1 MKKRMV
7 IDIMNLYEYKEILE
21 NINIIVIFSIP
32 IISLILYTLNQ
43 RKVMLLE
50 FAIYIGELFIY
61 LYLNRYIIIGNI
73 NLISM
78 ILILKFIIILTIKEK
93 LKINNFLYKFILILG
108 LLYIWNIKV
117 EYSILI
123 NIILNII
130 LLKYSIIDCI
140 KVFNKELLD
149 NKHDLNEKKL
159 YIKEV
164 KKKIKSEKELQKN
177 YKDEIL
183 GVSNKIGKSIEESDI
198 PIFILD
204 INKEF
209 IYSNESFNQ
218 QMEDYKEDRIDIS
231 KYLQFKFPKYKN
243 LIDEIK
249 KVATESRGS
258 LNIKSYDGKIYR
270 LGCTTDTIDERP
282 VIICILKDITQTT
295 LIQNKL
301 EESENMYK
309 NLMDV
314 LNEGVIIH
322 DDKNIKYI
330 NDKGLEIL
338 DINISEKEIYI
349 EDIKNTVSKKFKER
363 FLSNIQLVISEKEE
377 KVINKIELINGR
389 IVELVTTNIK
399 LNEEDLLISIV
410 IDITELENTIMNIE
424 QSEKTYKLLLQTLPE
439 GIVIVNPTTNKHIYR
454 NEASIRM
461 LKTIG
466 LDKLNESIKTYLKE
480 ENYGEFRRFTVD
492 KLNNIDISI
501 AIVKREEEGTLIVV
515 FRMLDCE
522 FKTIQLEKELN
533 RIKEKNKF
541 KTEFLSNVAYDIKKP
556 INTIFEANNNLIES
570 KGKYK
575 SENINNH
582 TRLVK
587 QNCYRLIKLLNNVE
601 YVSRIDNGTCTLELR
616 KCDIV
621 KLLENIVKISRAY
634 TDKKGIDISF
644 KSDVNKKILVLD
656 TDKVE
661 KIILSILSNAI
672 KFTDTGGKIDINLYI
687 ENEQVCISIKD
698 TGIGIPKDK
707 TEIIFEN
714 FEQLDTTLSRGC
726 EGTGMGLSVVKKLAN
741 LNNIK
746 IDVESELNKGSEFKI
761 ILPNNILSKNIKLQ
775 DKFTQNEKIEIEFSD
790 IYLNL
795 TS

>member
-1 MKKRMV
+1 
-7 IDIMNLYEYKEILE
+7 MNLYKYKEILE

-32 IISLILYTLNQ
+32 IISLILYTLNK
-43 RKVMLLE
+43 RKVMILE
-50 FAIYIGELFIY
+50 NLIYIGEFFIY
-61 LYLNRYIIIGNI
+61 LYLNSYIIIGNI

-78 ILILKFIIILTIKEK
+78 ILILKFVIILTLKEK

-108 LLYIWNIKV
+108 LLYVCNIKV

-130 LLKYSIIDCI
+130 ILKCSIIDCI
-140 KVFNKELLD
+140 KLFNKELLD
-149 NKHDLNEKKL
+149 NRHDLNQKKS

-183 GVSNKIGKSIEESDI
+183 GVSNKISQSIEESDI

-204 INKEF
+204 INKKF
-209 IYSNESFNQ
+209 IYSNEAFNMLIQ
-218 QMEDYKEDRIDIS
+218 DYKNKENRIDIS

-243 LIDEIK
+243 LMDEIK
-249 KVATESRGS
+249 KIATEARGN

-270 LGCTTDTIDERP
+270 LECITDIIDERP
-282 VIICILKDITQTT
+282 VIVCILKDITQTT

-322 DDKNIKYI
+322 DNKNIKYI

-338 DINISEKEIYI
+338 DINIGKKEIFI
-349 EDIKNTVSKKFKER
+349 EDIKNIVSKKFREK
-363 FLSNIQLVISEKEE
+363 FLSNIQLVISRKEE

-399 LNEEDLLISIV
+399 LNDEDLLISIV

-439 GIVIVNPTTNKHIYR
+439 GIVIVNPTTKKHIYR

-466 LDKLNESIKTYLKE
+466 LEKLNESIKTYLKE
-480 ENYGEFRRFTVD
+480 ENYGNFRRFTID
-492 KLNNIDISI
+492 KLNNVDISL
-501 AIVKREEEGTLIVV
+501 AIVKREEEGSLIVV

-522 FKTIQLEKELN
+522 FKSIQLEKELN

-556 INTIFEANNNLIES
+556 INKIFETNNNLIEN
-570 KGKYK
+570 KGKYN

-587 QNCYRLIKLLNNVE
+587 QNCYRLIRLLNNIE

-621 KLLENIVKISRAY
+621 KLLENIVKISKTY

-644 KSDVNKKILVLD
+644 KSEVNKKILSLD
-656 TDKVE
+656 IDKVE
-661 KIILSILSNAI
+661 KIILNILSNAI
-672 KFTDTGGKIDINLYI
+672 KFTDTGGKIDINLYM

-707 TEIIFEN
+707 TEVIFEN

-746 IDVESELNKGSEFKI
+746 INVESELNKGSEFI
-761 ILPNNILSKNIKLQ
+761 ITLPNNIVSKNIKLQ
-775 DKFTQNEKIEIEFSD
+775 DKFAQDEKIDIEFSD

>member
-1 MKKRMV
+1 MV
-7 IDIMNLYEYKEILE
+7 INIMNLYKYKEILE

-32 IISLILYTLNQ
+32 IISLILYTLNK
-43 RKVMLLE
+43 RKVMILE
-50 FAIYIGELFIY
+50 NLIYIGEFFIY
-61 LYLNRYIIIGNI
+61 LYLNSYIIIGNI

-78 ILILKFIIILTIKEK
+78 ILILKFVIILTLKEK

-108 LLYIWNIKV
+108 LLYVCNIKV

-130 LLKYSIIDCI
+130 ILKCSIIDCI
-140 KVFNKELLD
+140 KLFNKELLD
-149 NKHDLNEKKL
+149 NRHDLNQKKS

-183 GVSNKIGKSIEESDI
+183 GVSNKISKSIEESDI

-204 INKEF
+204 INKKF
-209 IYSNESFNQ
+209 IYSNEAFNMLIQ
-218 QMEDYKEDRIDIS
+218 DYKNKENRIDIS

-243 LIDEIK
+243 LMDEIK
-249 KVATESRGS
+249 KIVTEARGN

-270 LGCTTDTIDERP
+270 LECITDIIDERL
-282 VIICILKDITQTT
+282 VIVCILKDITQTT

-322 DDKNIKYI
+322 DNKNIKYI

-338 DINISEKEIYI
+338 DINISKKEIFI
-349 EDIKNTVSKKFKER
+349 EDIKNIVSKKFREK
-363 FLSNIQLVISEKEE
+363 FLSNIQLVISRKEE

-399 LNEEDLLISIV
+399 LNAEDLLISIV

-439 GIVIVNPTTNKHIYR
+439 GIVIVNPTTKKHIYR

-466 LDKLNESIKTYLKE
+466 LEKLNESIKTYLKE
-480 ENYGEFRRFTVD
+480 ENYGNFRRFTID
-492 KLNNIDISI
+492 KLNNVDISL
-501 AIVKREEEGTLIVV
+501 AIVKREEEGSLIVV

-522 FKTIQLEKELN
+522 FKSIQLEKELN

-556 INTIFEANNNLIES
+556 INKIFETNNNLIEN
-570 KGKYK
+570 KGKYN

-587 QNCYRLIKLLNNVE
+587 QNCYRLIRLLNNIE

-621 KLLENIVKISRAY
+621 KLLENIVKISKTY

-644 KSDVNKKILVLD
+644 KSEVNKKILSLD
-656 TDKVE
+656 IDKVE
-661 KIILSILSNAI
+661 KIILNILSNAI
-672 KFTDTGGKIDINLYI
+672 KFTDTGGRIDINLYM

-707 TEIIFEN
+707 TEVIFEN

-726 EGTGMGLSVVKKLAN
+726 EGTGMGLSVVQKLAN

-746 IDVESELNKGSEFKI
+746 INVESELNKGSEFI
-761 ILPNNILSKNIKLQ
+761 ITLPNNIVSKNIKLQ
-775 DKFTQNEKIEIEFSD
+775 DKFAQDEKIDIEFSD

>member
-1 MKKRMV
+1 MV
-7 IDIMNLYEYKEILE
+7 INIMNLYKYKEILE

-32 IISLILYTLNQ
+32 IISLILYTLNK
-43 RKVMLLE
+43 RKVMILE
-50 FAIYIGELFIY
+50 NLIYIGEFFIY
-61 LYLNRYIIIGNI
+61 LYLNSYIIIGNI

-78 ILILKFIIILTIKEK
+78 ILILKFVIILTLKEK

-108 LLYIWNIKV
+108 LLYVCNIKV

-130 LLKYSIIDCI
+130 ILKCSIIGCI
-140 KVFNKELLD
+140 KLFNKELLD
-149 NKHDLNEKKL
+149 NRHDLNQKKS

-183 GVSNKIGKSIEESDI
+183 GVSNKISKSIEESDI

-204 INKEF
+204 INKKF
-209 IYSNESFNQ
+209 IYSNEAFNMLIQ
-218 QMEDYKEDRIDIS
+218 DYKNKENRIDIS

-243 LIDEIK
+243 LMDEIK
-249 KVATESRGS
+249 KIVTEARGN

-270 LGCTTDTIDERP
+270 LECITDIIDERL
-282 VIICILKDITQTT
+282 VIVCILKDITQTT

-322 DDKNIKYI
+322 DNKNIKYI
-330 NDKGLEIL
+330 NDINEIL
-338 DINISEKEIYI
+338 DINISKKEIFI
-349 EDIKNTVSKKFKER
+349 EDIKNIVSKKFREK
-363 FLSNIQLVISEKEE
+363 FLSNIQLVISRKEE

-399 LNEEDLLISIV
+399 LNAEDLLISIV

-439 GIVIVNPTTNKHIYR
+439 GIVIVNPTTKKHIYR

-466 LDKLNESIKTYLKE
+466 LEKLNESIKTYLKE
-480 ENYGEFRRFTVD
+480 ENYGNFRRFTID
-492 KLNNIDISI
+492 KLNNVDISL
-501 AIVKREEEGTLIVV
+501 AIVKREEEGSLIVV

-522 FKTIQLEKELN
+522 FKSIQLEKELN

-556 INTIFEANNNLIES
+556 INKIFETNNNLIEN
-570 KGKYK
+570 KGKYN

-587 QNCYRLIKLLNNVE
+587 QNCYRLIRLLNNIE

-621 KLLENIVKISRAY
+621 KLLENIVKISKTY

-644 KSDVNKKILVLD
+644 KSEVNKKILSLD
-656 TDKVE
+656 IDKVE
-661 KIILSILSNAI
+661 KIILNILSNAI
-672 KFTDTGGKIDINLYI
+672 KFTDTGGRIDINLYM

-707 TEIIFEN
+707 TEVIFEN

-746 IDVESELNKGSEFKI
+746 INVESELNKGSEFI
-761 ILPNNILSKNIKLQ
+761 ITLPNNIVSKNIKLQ
-775 DKFTQNEKIEIEFSD
+775 DKFAQDEKIDIEFSD

>member
-1 MKKRMV
+1 MV
-7 IDIMNLYEYKEILE
+7 INIMNLYKYKEILE

-32 IISLILYTLNQ
+32 IISLILYTLNK
-43 RKVMLLE
+43 RKVMILE
-50 FAIYIGELFIY
+50 NLIYIGEFFIY
-61 LYLNRYIIIGNI
+61 LYLNSYIIIGNI

-78 ILILKFIIILTIKEK
+78 ILILKFVIILTLKEK

-108 LLYIWNIKV
+108 LLYVCNIKV

-130 LLKYSIIDCI
+130 ILKCSIIDCI
-140 KVFNKELLD
+140 KLFNKELLD
-149 NKHDLNEKKL
+149 NRHDLNQKKS

-183 GVSNKIGKSIEESDI
+183 GVSNKISKSIEESDI

-204 INKEF
+204 INKKF
-209 IYSNESFNQ
+209 IYSNEAFNMLIQ
-218 QMEDYKEDRIDIS
+218 DYKNKENRIDIS

-243 LIDEIK
+243 LMDEIK
-249 KVATESRGS
+249 KIVTEARGN

-270 LGCTTDTIDERP
+270 LECITDIIDERL
-282 VIICILKDITQTT
+282 VIVCILKDITQTT

-322 DDKNIKYI
+322 DNKNIKYI

-338 DINISEKEIYI
+338 DINISKKEIFI
-349 EDIKNTVSKKFKER
+349 EDIKNIVSKKFREK
-363 FLSNIQLVISEKEE
+363 FLSNIQLVISRKEE

-399 LNEEDLLISIV
+399 LNAEDLLISIV

-439 GIVIVNPTTNKHIYR
+439 GIVIVNPTTKKHIYR

-466 LDKLNESIKTYLKE
+466 LEKLNESIKTYLKE
-480 ENYGEFRRFTVD
+480 ENYGNFRRFTID
-492 KLNNIDISI
+492 KLNNVDISL
-501 AIVKREEEGTLIVV
+501 AIVKREEEGSLIVV

-522 FKTIQLEKELN
+522 FKSIQLEKELN

-556 INTIFEANNNLIES
+556 INKIFETNNNLIEN
-570 KGKYK
+570 KGKYN

-587 QNCYRLIKLLNNVE
+587 QNCYRLIRLLNNIE

-621 KLLENIVKISRAY
+621 KLLENIVKISKTY

-644 KSDVNKKILVLD
+644 KSEVNKKILSLD
-656 TDKVE
+656 IDKVE
-661 KIILSILSNAI
+661 KIILNILSNAI
-672 KFTDTGGKIDINLYI
+672 KFTDTGGRIDINLYM

-707 TEIIFEN
+707 TEVIFEN

-746 IDVESELNKGSEFKI
+746 INVESELNKGSEFI
-761 ILPNNILSKNIKLQ
+761 ITLPNNIVSKNIKLQ
-775 DKFTQNEKIEIEFSD
+775 DKFAQDEKIDIEFSD

>member
-1 MKKRMV
+1 
-7 IDIMNLYEYKEILE
+7 MNLYKYKEILE

-32 IISLILYTLNQ
+32 IISLILYTLNK
-43 RKVMLLE
+43 RKVMILE
-50 FAIYIGELFIY
+50 NLIYIGEFFIY
-61 LYLNRYIIIGNI
+61 LYLNSYIIIGNI

-78 ILILKFIIILTIKEK
+78 ILILKFVIILTLKEK
-93 LKINNFLYKFILILG
+93 LKINNFLYKIILILG
-108 LLYIWNIKV
+108 LLYVCNIKV

-130 LLKYSIIDCI
+130 ILKCSIIDCI
-140 KVFNKELLD
+140 KLFNKELLD
-149 NKHDLNEKKL
+149 NRHDLNQKKS

-183 GVSNKIGKSIEESDI
+183 GVSNKISKSIEESDI

-204 INKEF
+204 INKKF
-209 IYSNESFNQ
+209 IYSNEAFNMLIQ
-218 QMEDYKEDRIDIS
+218 DYKNKENRIDIS

-243 LIDEIK
+243 LMDEIK
-249 KVATESRGS
+249 KIATEARGN

-270 LGCTTDTIDERP
+270 LECITDIIDERP
-282 VIICILKDITQTT
+282 VIVCILKDITQTT

-322 DDKNIKYI
+322 DNKNIKYI

-338 DINISEKEIYI
+338 DINIGKKEIFI
-349 EDIKNTVSKKFKER
+349 EDIKNIVSKKFREK
-363 FLSNIQLVISEKEE
+363 FLSNIQLVISRKEE

-399 LNEEDLLISIV
+399 LNDEDLLISIV

-439 GIVIVNPTTNKHIYR
+439 GIVIVNPTTKKHIYR

-466 LDKLNESIKTYLKE
+466 LEKLNESIKTYLKE
-480 ENYGEFRRFTVD
+480 ENYGNFRRFTID
-492 KLNNIDISI
+492 KLNNVDISL
-501 AIVKREEEGTLIVV
+501 AIVKREEEGSLIVV

-522 FKTIQLEKELN
+522 FKSTQLEKELN

-556 INTIFEANNNLIES
+556 INKIFETNNNLIEN
-570 KGKYK
+570 KGKYN

-587 QNCYRLIKLLNNVE
+587 QNCYRLIRLLSNVE

-621 KLLENIVKISRAY
+621 KLVENIVKISKTY

-644 KSDVNKKILVLD
+644 KSEVNKKILSLD
-656 TDKVE
+656 IDKVE
-661 KIILSILSNAI
+661 KIILNILSNAI
-672 KFTDTGGKIDINLYI
+672 KFTDTGGKIDINLYMH
-687 ENEQVCISIKD
+687 NEQVCIYIKD

-707 TEIIFEN
+707 TEVIFEN

-746 IDVESELNKGSEFKI
+746 INVESELNKGSEFI
-761 ILPNNILSKNIKLQ
+761 ITLPNNIVSKNIKLQ
-775 DKFTQNEKIEIEFSD
+775 DKFAQDEKIDIEFSD

>member
-1 MKKRMV
+1 
-7 IDIMNLYEYKEILE
+7 MNLYKYKEILE

-32 IISLILYTLNQ
+32 IISLILYTLNK
-43 RKVMLLE
+43 RKVMILE
-50 FAIYIGELFIY
+50 NLIYIGEFFIY
-61 LYLNRYIIIGNI
+61 LYLNSYIIIGNI

-78 ILILKFIIILTIKEK
+78 ILILKFVIILTLKEK

-108 LLYIWNIKV
+108 LLYVCNIKV

-130 LLKYSIIDCI
+130 ILKCSIIDCI
-140 KVFNKELLD
+140 KLFNKELLD
-149 NKHDLNEKKL
+149 NRHDLNQKKS

-183 GVSNKIGKSIEESDI
+183 GVSNKISKSIEESDI

-204 INKEF
+204 INKKF
-209 IYSNESFNQ
+209 IYSNEAFNMLIQ
-218 QMEDYKEDRIDIS
+218 DYKNKENRIDIS

-243 LIDEIK
+243 LMDEIK
-249 KVATESRGS
+249 KIVTEARGN

-270 LGCTTDTIDERP
+270 LECITDIIDERL
-282 VIICILKDITQTT
+282 VIVCILKDITQTT

-322 DDKNIKYI
+322 DNKNIKYI

-338 DINISEKEIYI
+338 DINISKKEIFI
-349 EDIKNTVSKKFKER
+349 EDIKNIVSKKFREK
-363 FLSNIQLVISEKEE
+363 FLSNIQLVISRKEE

-399 LNEEDLLISIV
+399 LNAEDLLISIV

-439 GIVIVNPTTNKHIYR
+439 GIVIVNPTTKKHIYR

-466 LDKLNESIKTYLKE
+466 LEKLNESIKTYLKE
-480 ENYGEFRRFTVD
+480 ENYGNFRRFTID
-492 KLNNIDISI
+492 KLNNVDISL
-501 AIVKREEEGTLIVV
+501 AIVKREEEGSLIVV

-522 FKTIQLEKELN
+522 FKSIQLEKELN

-556 INTIFEANNNLIES
+556 INKIFETNNNLIEN
-570 KGKYK
+570 KGKYN

-587 QNCYRLIKLLNNVE
+587 QNCYRLIRLLNNIE

-621 KLLENIVKISRAY
+621 KLLENIVKISKTY

-644 KSDVNKKILVLD
+644 KSEVNKKILSLD
-656 TDKVE
+656 IDKVE
-661 KIILSILSNAI
+661 KIILNILSNAI
-672 KFTDTGGKIDINLYI
+672 KFTDTDGRIDINLYM

-707 TEIIFEN
+707 TEVIFEN

-746 IDVESELNKGSEFKI
+746 INVESELNKGSEFI
-761 ILPNNILSKNIKLQ
+761 ITLPNNIVSKNIKLQ
-775 DKFTQNEKIEIEFSD
+775 DKFAQDEKIDIEFSD

>member
-1 MKKRMV
+1 
-7 IDIMNLYEYKEILE
+7 MNLYKYKEILE

-32 IISLILYTLNQ
+32 IISLILYTLNK
-43 RKVMLLE
+43 RKVMILE
-50 FAIYIGELFIY
+50 NLIYIGEFFIY
-61 LYLNRYIIIGNI
+61 LYLNSYIIIGNI

-78 ILILKFIIILTIKEK
+78 ILILKFVIILTLKEK

-108 LLYIWNIKV
+108 LLYVCNIKV

-130 LLKYSIIDCI
+130 ILKCSIIDCI
-140 KVFNKELLD
+140 KLFNKELLD
-149 NKHDLNEKKL
+149 NRHDLNKKKS

-183 GVSNKIGKSIEESDI
+183 GVSNKISKSIEESDI

-204 INKEF
+204 INKKF
-209 IYSNESFNQ
+209 IYSNEAFNMLIQ
-218 QMEDYKEDRIDIS
+218 DYKNKENRIDIS

-243 LIDEIK
+243 LMDEIK
-249 KVATESRGS
+249 KIATEARGN

-270 LGCTTDTIDERP
+270 LECITDIIDERP
-282 VIICILKDITQTT
+282 VIVCILKDITQTT

-322 DDKNIKYI
+322 DNKNIKYI

-338 DINISEKEIYI
+338 DINIGKKEIFI
-349 EDIKNTVSKKFKER
+349 EDIKNIVSKKFREK
-363 FLSNIQLVISEKEE
+363 FLSNIQLVISRKEE

-399 LNEEDLLISIV
+399 LNDEDLLISIV

-439 GIVIVNPTTNKHIYR
+439 GIVIVNPTTKKHIYR

-466 LDKLNESIKTYLKE
+466 LEKLNESIKTYLKE
-480 ENYGEFRRFTVD
+480 ENYGNFRRFTID
-492 KLNNIDISI
+492 KLNNVDISL
-501 AIVKREEEGTLIVV
+501 AIVKREEEGSLIVV

-522 FKTIQLEKELN
+522 FKSIQLEKELN

-556 INTIFEANNNLIES
+556 INKIFETNNNLIEN
-570 KGKYK
+570 KGKYN

-587 QNCYRLIKLLNNVE
+587 QNCYRLIRLLNNIE

-621 KLLENIVKISRAY
+621 KLLENIVKISKTY

-644 KSDVNKKILVLD
+644 KSEVNKKILSLD
-656 TDKVE
+656 IDKVE
-661 KIILSILSNAI
+661 KIILNILSNAI
-672 KFTDTGGKIDINLYI
+672 KFTDTGGRIDINLYM

-707 TEIIFEN
+707 TEVIFEN

-746 IDVESELNKGSEFKI
+746 INVESELNKGSEFI
-761 ILPNNILSKNIKLQ
+761 ITLPNNIVSKNIKLQ
-775 DKFTQNEKIEIEFSD
+775 DKFAQDEKIDIEFSD

>member
-1 MKKRMV
+1 
-7 IDIMNLYEYKEILE
+7 MNLYKYKEMLE

-32 IISLILYTLNQ
+32 IISLILYTLNK
-43 RKVMLLE
+43 RKVMILE
-50 FAIYIGELFIY
+50 NLIYIGEFFIY
-61 LYLNRYIIIGNI
+61 LYLNSYIIIGNI
-73 NLISM
+73 NLISV
-78 ILILKFIIILTIKEK
+78 ILILKFVIILTLKEK

-108 LLYIWNIKV
+108 LLYICNIKV

-130 LLKYSIIDCI
+130 ILKCSIIDCI
-140 KVFNKELLD
+140 KLFNKELLD
-149 NKHDLNEKKL
+149 NRHDLNQKKS

-183 GVSNKIGKSIEESDI
+183 GVSNKISKSIEESDI

-204 INKEF
+204 INKKF
-209 IYSNESFNQ
+209 IYSNEAFNMLIQ
-218 QMEDYKEDRIDIS
+218 DYKNKENRIDIS

-243 LIDEIK
+243 LMDEIK
-249 KVATESRGS
+249 KIATEARGN

-270 LGCTTDTIDERP
+270 LECITDIIDERP
-282 VIICILKDITQTT
+282 VIVCILKDITQTT

-322 DDKNIKYI
+322 DNKNIKYI

-338 DINISEKEIYI
+338 DINIGKKEIFI
-349 EDIKNTVSKKFKER
+349 EDIKNIVSKKFREK
-363 FLSNIQLVISEKEE
+363 FLSNIQLVISRKEE

-399 LNEEDLLISIV
+399 LNDEDLLISIV

-439 GIVIVNPTTNKHIYR
+439 GIVIVNPTTKKHIYR

-466 LDKLNESIKTYLKE
+466 LEKLNESIKTYLKE
-480 ENYGEFRRFTVD
+480 ENYGNFRRFTID
-492 KLNNIDISI
+492 KLNNVDISL
-501 AIVKREEEGTLIVV
+501 AIVKREEEGSLIVV

-522 FKTIQLEKELN
+522 FKSIQLEKELN

-556 INTIFEANNNLIES
+556 INKIFETNNNLIEN
-570 KGKYK
+570 KGKYN

-587 QNCYRLIKLLNNVE
+587 QNCYRLIRLLSNVE

-621 KLLENIVKISRAY
+621 KLVENIVKISKTY

-644 KSDVNKKILVLD
+644 KSEVNKKILSLYI
-656 TDKVE
+656 DKVE
-661 KIILSILSNAI
+661 KIILNILSNAI
-672 KFTDTGGKIDINLYI
+672 KFTDTGGKIDINLYMQ
-687 ENEQVCISIKD
+687 NEQVCISIKD

-707 TEIIFEN
+707 TEVIFEN

-746 IDVESELNKGSEFKI
+746 INVESELNKGSEFI
-761 ILPNNILSKNIKLQ
+761 ITLPNNIVSKNIKLQ
-775 DKFTQNEKIEIEFSD
+775 DKFAQDEKIDIEFSD

>member
-1 MKKRMV
+1 MV
-7 IDIMNLYEYKEILE
+7 INIMNLYKYKEILE

-32 IISLILYTLNQ
+32 IISLILYTLNK
-43 RKVMLLE
+43 RKVMILE
-50 FAIYIGELFIY
+50 NLIYIGEFFIY
-61 LYLNRYIIIGNI
+61 LYLNSYIIIGNI
-73 NLISM
+73 NLISV
-78 ILILKFIIILTIKEK
+78 ILILKFVIILTLKEK

-108 LLYIWNIKV
+108 LLYVCNIKV

-130 LLKYSIIDCI
+130 ILKCSIIDCI
-140 KVFNKELLD
+140 KLFNKELLD
-149 NKHDLNEKKL
+149 NRHDLNQKKS

-183 GVSNKIGKSIEESDI
+183 GVSNKISKSIEESDI

-204 INKEF
+204 INKKF
-209 IYSNESFNQ
+209 IYSNEAFNMLIQ
-218 QMEDYKEDRIDIS
+218 DYKNKENRIDIS

-243 LIDEIK
+243 LMDEIK
-249 KVATESRGS
+249 KIATEARGN

-270 LGCTTDTIDERP
+270 LECITDIIDERL
-282 VIICILKDITQTT
+282 VIVCILKDITQTT

-322 DDKNIKYI
+322 DNKNIKYI
-330 NDKGLEIL
+330 NDKGLGIL
-338 DINISEKEIYI
+338 DINISKKEIFI
-349 EDIKNTVSKKFKER
+349 EDIKNIVSKKFREK
-363 FLSNIQLVISEKEE
+363 FLSNIQLVISRKEE

-399 LNEEDLLISIV
+399 LNAEDLLISIV

-439 GIVIVNPTTNKHIYR
+439 GIVIVNPTTKKHIYR

-466 LDKLNESIKTYLKE
+466 LEKLNESIKTYLKE
-480 ENYGEFRRFTVD
+480 ENYGNFRRFTID
-492 KLNNIDISI
+492 KLNNVDISL
-501 AIVKREEEGTLIVV
+501 AIVKREEEGSLIVV

-522 FKTIQLEKELN
+522 FKSIQLEKELN

-556 INTIFEANNNLIES
+556 INKIFETNNNLIEN
-570 KGKYK
+570 KGKYN

-587 QNCYRLIKLLNNVE
+587 QNCYRLIRLLNNIE

-621 KLLENIVKISRAY
+621 KLLENIVKISKTY

-644 KSDVNKKILVLD
+644 KSEVNKKILSLD
-656 TDKVE
+656 IDKVE
-661 KIILSILSNAI
+661 KIILNILSNAI
-672 KFTDTGGKIDINLYI
+672 KFTDTGGRIDINLYM

-707 TEIIFEN
+707 TEVIFEN

-746 IDVESELNKGSEFKI
+746 INVESELNKGSEFI
-761 ILPNNILSKNIKLQ
+761 ITLPNNIVSKNIKLQ
-775 DKFTQNEKIEIEFSD
+775 DKFAQDEKIDIEFSD

>member
-1 MKKRMV
+1 MV
-7 IDIMNLYEYKEILE
+7 INIMNLYKYKEILE

-32 IISLILYTLNQ
+32 IISLILYTLNK
-43 RKVMLLE
+43 RKVMILE
-50 FAIYIGELFIY
+50 NLIYIGEFFIY
-61 LYLNRYIIIGNI
+61 LYLNSYIIIGNI
-73 NLISM
+73 NLISV
-78 ILILKFIIILTIKEK
+78 ILILKFVIILTLKEK

-108 LLYIWNIKV
+108 LLYVCNIKV

-130 LLKYSIIDCI
+130 ILKCSIIDCI
-140 KVFNKELLD
+140 KLFNKELLD
-149 NKHDLNEKKL
+149 NRHDLNQKKS

-183 GVSNKIGKSIEESDI
+183 GVSNKISKSIEESDI

-204 INKEF
+204 INKKF
-209 IYSNESFNQ
+209 IYSNEAFNMLIQ
-218 QMEDYKEDRIDIS
+218 DYKNKENRIDIS

-243 LIDEIK
+243 LMDEIK
-249 KVATESRGS
+249 KIATEARGN

-270 LGCTTDTIDERP
+270 LECITDIIDERP
-282 VIICILKDITQTT
+282 VIVCILKDITQTT

-322 DDKNIKYI
+322 DNKNIKYI

-338 DINISEKEIYI
+338 DINIGKKEIFI
-349 EDIKNTVSKKFKER
+349 EDIKNIVSKKFREK
-363 FLSNIQLVISEKEE
+363 FLSNIQLVISRKEE

-399 LNEEDLLISIV
+399 LNDEDLLISIV

-439 GIVIVNPTTNKHIYR
+439 GIVIVNPTTKKHIYR

-466 LDKLNESIKTYLKE
+466 LEKLNESIKTYLKE
-480 ENYGEFRRFTVD
+480 ENYGNFRRFTID
-492 KLNNIDISI
+492 KLNNVDISL
-501 AIVKREEEGTLIVV
+501 AIVKREEEGSLIVV

-522 FKTIQLEKELN
+522 FKSIQLEKELN

-556 INTIFEANNNLIES
+556 INKIFETNNNLIEN
-570 KGKYK
+570 KGKYN

-587 QNCYRLIKLLNNVE
+587 QNCYRLIRLLSNVE

-621 KLLENIVKISRAY
+621 KLVENIVKISKTY

-644 KSDVNKKILVLD
+644 KSEVNKKILSLD
-656 TDKVE
+656 IDKVE
-661 KIILSILSNAI
+661 KIILNILSNAI
-672 KFTDTGGKIDINLYI
+672 KFTDTGGKIDINLYMQ
-687 ENEQVCISIKD
+687 NEQVCISIKD

-707 TEIIFEN
+707 TEVIFEN

-746 IDVESELNKGSEFKI
+746 INVESELNKGSEFI
-761 ILPNNILSKNIKLQ
+761 ITLPNNIVSKNIKLQ
-775 DKFTQNEKIEIEFSD
+775 DKFAQDEKIDIEFSD

>member
-1 MKKRMV
+1 MV
-7 IDIMNLYEYKEILE
+7 INIMNLYKYKEILE

-32 IISLILYTLNQ
+32 IISLILYTLNK
-43 RKVMLLE
+43 RKVMILE
-50 FAIYIGELFIY
+50 NLIYIGEFFIY
-61 LYLNRYIIIGNI
+61 LYLNSYIIIGNI

-78 ILILKFIIILTIKEK
+78 ILILKFVIILTLKEK

-108 LLYIWNIKV
+108 LLYVCNIKV

-130 LLKYSIIDCI
+130 ILKCSIIDCI
-140 KVFNKELLD
+140 KLFNKELLD
-149 NKHDLNEKKL
+149 NRHNLNQKKS

-183 GVSNKIGKSIEESDI
+183 GVSNKISKSIEESDI

-204 INKEF
+204 INKKF
-209 IYSNESFNQ
+209 IYSNEAFNMLIQ
-218 QMEDYKEDRIDIS
+218 DYKNKENRIDIS

-243 LIDEIK
+243 LMDEIK
-249 KVATESRGS
+249 KIATEARGN

-270 LGCTTDTIDERP
+270 LECITDIIDERP
-282 VIICILKDITQTT
+282 VIVCILKDITQTT

-322 DDKNIKYI
+322 DNKNIKYI

-338 DINISEKEIYI
+338 DINIGKKEIFI
-349 EDIKNTVSKKFKER
+349 EDIKNIVSKKFREK
-363 FLSNIQLVISEKEE
+363 FLSNIQLVISRKEE

-399 LNEEDLLISIV
+399 LNDEDLLISIV

-439 GIVIVNPTTNKHIYR
+439 GIVIVNPTTKKHIYR

-466 LDKLNESIKTYLKE
+466 LEKLNESIKTYLKE
-480 ENYGEFRRFTVD
+480 ENYGNFRRFTID
-492 KLNNIDISI
+492 KLNNVDISL
-501 AIVKREEEGTLIVV
+501 AIVKREEEGSLIVV

-522 FKTIQLEKELN
+522 FKSTQLEKELN

-556 INTIFEANNNLIES
+556 INKIFETNNNLIEN
-570 KGKYK
+570 KGKYN

-587 QNCYRLIKLLNNVE
+587 QNCYRLIRLLSNVE

-621 KLLENIVKISRAY
+621 KLVENIVKISKTY

-644 KSDVNKKILVLD
+644 KSEVNKKILSLD
-656 TDKVE
+656 IDKVE
-661 KIILSILSNAI
+661 KIILNILSNAI
-672 KFTDTGGKIDINLYI
+672 KFTDTGGKIDINLYMH
-687 ENEQVCISIKD
+687 NEQVCISIKD

-707 TEIIFEN
+707 TEVIFEN

-746 IDVESELNKGSEFKI
+746 INVESELNKGSEFI
-761 ILPNNILSKNIKLQ
+761 ITLPNNIVSKNIKLQ
-775 DKFTQNEKIEIEFSD
+775 DKFAQDEKIDIEFSD

>member
-1 MKKRMV
+1 
-7 IDIMNLYEYKEILE
+7 MNLYKYKEILE

-32 IISLILYTLNQ
+32 IISLILYTLNK
-43 RKVMLLE
+43 RKVMILE
-50 FAIYIGELFIY
+50 NLIYIGEFFIY
-61 LYLNRYIIIGNI
+61 LYLNSYIIIGNI
-73 NLISM
+73 NLISV
-78 ILILKFIIILTIKEK
+78 ILILKFVIILTLKEK

-108 LLYIWNIKV
+108 LLYICNIKV

-130 LLKYSIIDCI
+130 ILKCSIIDCI
-140 KVFNKELLD
+140 KLFNKELLD
-149 NKHDLNEKKL
+149 NRHDLNQKKS

-183 GVSNKIGKSIEESDI
+183 GVSNKISKSIEESDI

-204 INKEF
+204 INKKF
-209 IYSNESFNQ
+209 IYSNEAFNMLIQ
-218 QMEDYKEDRIDIS
+218 DYKNKENRIDIS

-243 LIDEIK
+243 LMDEIK
-249 KVATESRGS
+249 KIATEARGN

-270 LGCTTDTIDERP
+270 LECITDIIDERP
-282 VIICILKDITQTT
+282 VIVCILKDITQTT

-322 DDKNIKYI
+322 DNKNIKYI

-338 DINISEKEIYI
+338 DINIGKKEIFI
-349 EDIKNTVSKKFKER
+349 EDIKNIVSKKFREK
-363 FLSNIQLVISEKEE
+363 FLSNIQLVISRKEE

-399 LNEEDLLISIV
+399 LNDEDLLISIV

-439 GIVIVNPTTNKHIYR
+439 GIVIVNPTTKKHIYR

-466 LDKLNESIKTYLKE
+466 LEKLNESIKTYLKE
-480 ENYGEFRRFTVD
+480 ENYGNFRRFTID
-492 KLNNIDISI
+492 KLNNVDISL
-501 AIVKREEEGTLIVV
+501 AIVKREEEGSLIVV

-522 FKTIQLEKELN
+522 FKSIQLEKELN

-556 INTIFEANNNLIES
+556 INKIFETNNNLIEN
-570 KGKYK
+570 KGKYN

-587 QNCYRLIKLLNNVE
+587 QNCYRLIRLLSNVE

-621 KLLENIVKISRAY
+621 KLVENIVKISKTY

-644 KSDVNKKILVLD
+644 KSEVNKKILSLD
-656 TDKVE
+656 IDKVE
-661 KIILSILSNAI
+661 KIILNILSNAI
-672 KFTDTGGKIDINLYI
+672 KFTDTGGKIDINLYMQ
-687 ENEQVCISIKD
+687 NEQVCISIKD

-707 TEIIFEN
+707 TEVIFEN

-746 IDVESELNKGSEFKI
+746 INVESELNKGSEFI
-761 ILPNNILSKNIKLQ
+761 ITLPNNIVSKNIKLQ
-775 DKFTQNEKIEIEFSD
+775 DKFAQDEKIDIEFSD

>member
-1 MKKRMV
+1 
-7 IDIMNLYEYKEILE
+7 MNLYKYKEILE

-32 IISLILYTLNQ
+32 IISLILYTLNK
-43 RKVMLLE
+43 RKVMILE
-50 FAIYIGELFIY
+50 NLIYIGEFFIY
-61 LYLNRYIIIGNI
+61 LYLNSYIIIGNI

-78 ILILKFIIILTIKEK
+78 ILILKFVIILTLKEK

-108 LLYIWNIKV
+108 LLYVCNIKV

-130 LLKYSIIDCI
+130 ILKCSIIDCI
-140 KVFNKELLD
+140 KLFNKELLD
-149 NKHDLNEKKL
+149 NRHDLNQKKS

-183 GVSNKIGKSIEESDI
+183 GVSNKISKSIEESDI

-204 INKEF
+204 INKKF
-209 IYSNESFNQ
+209 IYSNEAFNMLIQ
-218 QMEDYKEDRIDIS
+218 DYKNKENRIDIS

-243 LIDEIK
+243 LMDEIK
-249 KVATESRGS
+249 KIATEARGN

-270 LGCTTDTIDERP
+270 LECITDIIDERL
-282 VIICILKDITQTT
+282 VIVCILKDITQTT

-322 DDKNIKYI
+322 DNKNIKYI

-338 DINISEKEIYI
+338 DINIGKKEIFI
-349 EDIKNTVSKKFKER
+349 EDIKNIVSKKFREK
-363 FLSNIQLVISEKEE
+363 FLSNIQLVISRKEE

-399 LNEEDLLISIV
+399 LNDEDLLISIV

-439 GIVIVNPTTNKHIYR
+439 GIVIVNPTTKKHIYR

-466 LDKLNESIKTYLKE
+466 LEKLNESIKTYLKE
-480 ENYGEFRRFTVD
+480 ENYGNFRRFTID
-492 KLNNIDISI
+492 KLNNVDISL
-501 AIVKREEEGTLIVV
+501 AIVKREEEGSLIVV

-522 FKTIQLEKELN
+522 FKSIQLEKELN

-556 INTIFEANNNLIES
+556 INKIFETNNNLIEN
-570 KGKYK
+570 KGKYN

-587 QNCYRLIKLLNNVE
+587 QNCYRLIRLLSNVE

-621 KLLENIVKISRAY
+621 KLLENIVKISKTY

-644 KSDVNKKILVLD
+644 KSEVNKKILSLD
-656 TDKVE
+656 IDKVE
-661 KIILSILSNAI
+661 KIILNILSNAI
-672 KFTDTGGKIDINLYI
+672 KFTDTGGRIDINLYM

-707 TEIIFEN
+707 TEVIFEN

-746 IDVESELNKGSEFKI
+746 INVESELNKGSEFI
-761 ILPNNILSKNIKLQ
+761 ITLPNNIVSKNIKLQ
-775 DKFTQNEKIEIEFSD
+775 DKFAQDEKIDIEFSD

>member
-1 MKKRMV
+1 MV
-7 IDIMNLYEYKEILE
+7 INIMNLYKYKEILE

-32 IISLILYTLNQ
+32 IISLILYTLNK
-43 RKVMLLE
+43 RKVMILE
-50 FAIYIGELFIY
+50 NLIYIGEFFIY
-61 LYLNRYIIIGNI
+61 LYLNSYIIIGNI

-78 ILILKFIIILTIKEK
+78 ILILKFVIILTLKEK

-108 LLYIWNIKV
+108 LLYVCNIKV

-130 LLKYSIIDCI
+130 ILKCSIIDCI
-140 KVFNKELLD
+140 KLFNKELLD
-149 NKHDLNEKKL
+149 NRHDLNQKKS

-183 GVSNKIGKSIEESDI
+183 GVSNKISKSIEESDI

-204 INKEF
+204 INKKF
-209 IYSNESFNQ
+209 IYSNEAFNMLIQ
-218 QMEDYKEDRIDIS
+218 DYKNKENRIDIS

-243 LIDEIK
+243 LMDEIK
-249 KVATESRGS
+249 KIATEARGN

-270 LGCTTDTIDERP
+270 LECITDIIDERP
-282 VIICILKDITQTT
+282 VIVCILKDITQTT

-322 DDKNIKYI
+322 DNKNIKYI

-338 DINISEKEIYI
+338 DINIGKKEIFI
-349 EDIKNTVSKKFKER
+349 EDIKNIVSKKFREK
-363 FLSNIQLVISEKEE
+363 FLSNIQLVISRKEE

-399 LNEEDLLISIV
+399 LNDEDLLISIV

-439 GIVIVNPTTNKHIYR
+439 GIVIVNPTTKKHIYR

-466 LDKLNESIKTYLKE
+466 LEKLNESIKTYLKE
-480 ENYGEFRRFTVD
+480 ENYGNFRRFTID
-492 KLNNIDISI
+492 KLNNVDISL
-501 AIVKREEEGTLIVV
+501 AIVKREEEGSLIVV

-522 FKTIQLEKELN
+522 FKSTQLEKELN

-556 INTIFEANNNLIES
+556 INKIFETNNNLIEN
-570 KGKYK
+570 KGKYN

-587 QNCYRLIKLLNNVE
+587 QNCYRLIRLLNNIE

-621 KLLENIVKISRAY
+621 KLLENIVKISKTY

-644 KSDVNKKILVLD
+644 KSEVNKKILSLD
-656 TDKVE
+656 IDKVE
-661 KIILSILSNAI
+661 KIILNILSNAI
-672 KFTDTGGKIDINLYI
+672 KFTDTGGRIDINLYM

-707 TEIIFEN
+707 TEVIFEN

-746 IDVESELNKGSEFKI
+746 INVESELNKGSEFI
-761 ILPNNILSKNIKLQ
+761 ITLPNNIVSKNIKLQ
-775 DKFTQNEKIEIEFSD
+775 DKFAQDEKIDIEFSD

>member
-1 MKKRMV
+1 
-7 IDIMNLYEYKEILE
+7 MNLYKYKEILE

-32 IISLILYTLNQ
+32 IISLILYTLNK
-43 RKVMLLE
+43 RKVMILE
-50 FAIYIGELFIY
+50 NLIYIGEFFIY
-61 LYLNRYIIIGNI
+61 LYLNSYIIIGNI

-78 ILILKFIIILTIKEK
+78 ILILKFVIILTLKEK

-108 LLYIWNIKV
+108 LLYVCNIKV

-130 LLKYSIIDCI
+130 ILKCSIIDCI
-140 KVFNKELLD
+140 KLFNKELLD
-149 NKHDLNEKKL
+149 NRHDLNQKKS

-183 GVSNKIGKSIEESDI
+183 GVSNKISKSIEESDI

-204 INKEF
+204 INKKF
-209 IYSNESFNQ
+209 IYSNEAFNMLIQ
-218 QMEDYKEDRIDIS
+218 DYKNKENRIDIS

-243 LIDEIK
+243 LMDEIK
-249 KVATESRGS
+249 KIATEARGN

-270 LGCTTDTIDERP
+270 LECITDIIDERP
-282 VIICILKDITQTT
+282 VIVCILKDITQTT

-322 DDKNIKYI
+322 DNKNIKYI

-338 DINISEKEIYI
+338 DINIGKKEIFI
-349 EDIKNTVSKKFKER
+349 EDIKNIVSKKFREK
-363 FLSNIQLVISEKEE
+363 FLSNIQLVISRKEE

-389 IVELVTTNIK
+389 IVELATTNIK
-399 LNEEDLLISIV
+399 LNDEDLLISIV

-439 GIVIVNPTTNKHIYR
+439 GIVIVNPTTKKHIYR

-466 LDKLNESIKTYLKE
+466 LEKLNESIKTYLKE
-480 ENYGEFRRFTVD
+480 GNYGNFRRFTID
-492 KLNNIDISI
+492 KLNNVDISL
-501 AIVKREEEGTLIVV
+501 AIVKREEEGSLIVV

-522 FKTIQLEKELN
+522 FKSIQLEKELN

-556 INTIFEANNNLIES
+556 INKIFETNNNLIEN
-570 KGKYK
+570 KGKYN

-587 QNCYRLIKLLNNVE
+587 QNCYRLIRLLSNVE

-621 KLLENIVKISRAY
+621 KLVENIVKISKTY

-644 KSDVNKKILVLD
+644 KSEVNKKILSLD
-656 TDKVE
+656 IDKVE
-661 KIILSILSNAI
+661 KIILNILSNAI
-672 KFTDTGGKIDINLYI
+672 KFTDTGGRIDINLYM

-707 TEIIFEN
+707 TEVIFEN

-746 IDVESELNKGSEFKI
+746 INVESELNKGSEFI
-761 ILPNNILSKNIKLQ
+761 ITLPNNIVSKNIKLQ
-775 DKFTQNEKIEIEFSD
+775 DKFAQDEKIDIEFSD

>member
-1 MKKRMV
+1 MV
-7 IDIMNLYEYKEILE
+7 INIMNLYKYKEILE

-32 IISLILYTLNQ
+32 IISLILYTLNK
-43 RKVMLLE
+43 RKVMILE
-50 FAIYIGELFIY
+50 NLIYIGEFFIY
-61 LYLNRYIIIGNI
+61 LYLNSYIIIGNI

-78 ILILKFIIILTIKEK
+78 ILILKFVIILTLKEK

-108 LLYIWNIKV
+108 LLYVCNIKV

-130 LLKYSIIDCI
+130 ILKCSIIDCI
-140 KVFNKELLD
+140 KLFNKELLD
-149 NKHDLNEKKL
+149 NRHDLNQKKS

-183 GVSNKIGKSIEESDI
+183 GVSNKISKSIEESDI

-204 INKEF
+204 INKKF
-209 IYSNESFNQ
+209 IYSNEAFNMLIQ
-218 QMEDYKEDRIDIS
+218 DYKNKENRIDIS

-243 LIDEIK
+243 LMDEIK
-249 KVATESRGS
+249 KIVTEARGN

-270 LGCTTDTIDERP
+270 LECITDIIDERL
-282 VIICILKDITQTT
+282 VIVCILKDITQTT

-322 DDKNIKYI
+322 DNKNIKYI

-338 DINISEKEIYI
+338 DINIGKKEIFI
-349 EDIKNTVSKKFKER
+349 EDIKNIVSKKFREK
-363 FLSNIQLVISEKEE
+363 FLSNIQLVISRKEE

-399 LNEEDLLISIV
+399 LNDEDLLISIV

-439 GIVIVNPTTNKHIYR
+439 GIVIVNPTTKKHIYR

-466 LDKLNESIKTYLKE
+466 LEKLNESIKTYLKE
-480 ENYGEFRRFTVD
+480 ENYGNFRRFTID
-492 KLNNIDISI
+492 KLNNVDISL
-501 AIVKREEEGTLIVV
+501 AIVKREEEGSLIVV

-522 FKTIQLEKELN
+522 FKSIQLEKELN

-556 INTIFEANNNLIES
+556 INKIFETNNNLIEN
-570 KGKYK
+570 KGKYN

-587 QNCYRLIKLLNNVE
+587 QNCYRLIRLLSNVE

-621 KLLENIVKISRAY
+621 KLVENIVKISKTY

-644 KSDVNKKILVLD
+644 KSEVNKKILSLD
-656 TDKVE
+656 IDKVE
-661 KIILSILSNAI
+661 KIILNILSNAI
-672 KFTDTGGKIDINLYI
+672 KFTDTGGKIDINLYMH
-687 ENEQVCISIKD
+687 NEQVCISIKD

-707 TEIIFEN
+707 TEVIFEN
-714 FEQLDTTLSRGC
+714 SEQLDTTLSRGC

-746 IDVESELNKGSEFKI
+746 INVESELNKGSEFI
-761 ILPNNILSKNIKLQ
+761 ITLPNNIVSKNIKLQ
-775 DKFTQNEKIEIEFSD
+775 DKFAQDEKIDIEFSD

>member
-1 MKKRMV
+1 
-7 IDIMNLYEYKEILE
+7 MNLYKYKEILE

-32 IISLILYTLNQ
+32 IISLILYTLNK
-43 RKVMLLE
+43 RKVMILE
-50 FAIYIGELFIY
+50 NLIYIGEFFIY
-61 LYLNRYIIIGNI
+61 LYLNSYIIIGNI
-73 NLISM
+73 NLISV
-78 ILILKFIIILTIKEK
+78 ILILKFVIILTLKEK

-108 LLYIWNIKV
+108 LLYVCNIKV
-117 EYSILI
+117 ECSILI

-130 LLKYSIIDCI
+130 ILKCSIIDCI
-140 KVFNKELLD
+140 KLFNKELLD
-149 NKHDLNEKKL
+149 NRHDLNQKKS

-183 GVSNKIGKSIEESDI
+183 GVSNKISKSIEESDI

-209 IYSNESFNQ
+209 IYSNEAFNMLIQ
-218 QMEDYKEDRIDIS
+218 DYKNKENRIDIS

-243 LIDEIK
+243 LMDEIK
-249 KVATESRGS
+249 KIATEARGN

-270 LGCTTDTIDERP
+270 LECITDIIDERP
-282 VIICILKDITQTT
+282 VIVCILKDITQTT

-322 DDKNIKYI
+322 DNKNIKYI

-338 DINISEKEIYI
+338 DINIGKKEIFI
-349 EDIKNTVSKKFKER
+349 EDIKNIVSKKFREK
-363 FLSNIQLVISEKEE
+363 FLSNIQLVISRKEE

-399 LNEEDLLISIV
+399 LNDEDLLISIV

-439 GIVIVNPTTNKHIYR
+439 GIVIVNPTTKKHIYR

-466 LDKLNESIKTYLKE
+466 LEKLNESIKTYLKE
-480 ENYGEFRRFTVD
+480 ENYGNFRRFTID
-492 KLNNIDISI
+492 KLNNVDISL
-501 AIVKREEEGTLIVV
+501 AIVKREEEGSLIVV

-522 FKTIQLEKELN
+522 FKSIQLEKELN

-556 INTIFEANNNLIES
+556 INKIFETNNNLIEN
-570 KGKYK
+570 KGKYN

-587 QNCYRLIKLLNNVE
+587 QNCYRLIRLLSNVE

-621 KLLENIVKISRAY
+621 KLVENIVKISKTY

-644 KSDVNKKILVLD
+644 KSEVNKKILSLD
-656 TDKVE
+656 IDKVE
-661 KIILSILSNAI
+661 KIILNILSNAI
-672 KFTDTGGKIDINLYI
+672 KFTDTGGKIDINLYMQ
-687 ENEQVCISIKD
+687 NEQVCISIKD

-707 TEIIFEN
+707 TEVIFEN

-746 IDVESELNKGSEFKI
+746 INVESELNKGSEFI
-761 ILPNNILSKNIKLQ
+761 ITLPNNIVSKNIKLQ
-775 DKFTQNEKIEIEFSD
+775 DKFAQDEKIDIEFSD

>member
-1 MKKRMV
+1 
-7 IDIMNLYEYKEILE
+7 MNLYKYKEILE

-32 IISLILYTLNQ
+32 IISLILYTLNK
-43 RKVMLLE
+43 RKVMILE
-50 FAIYIGELFIY
+50 NLIYIGEFFIY
-61 LYLNRYIIIGNI
+61 LYLNSYIIIGNI

-78 ILILKFIIILTIKEK
+78 ILILKFVIILTLKEK

-108 LLYIWNIKV
+108 LLYVCNIKV

-130 LLKYSIIDCI
+130 ILKCSIIDCI
-140 KVFNKELLD
+140 KLFNKELLD
-149 NKHDLNEKKL
+149 NRHDLNQKKS

-183 GVSNKIGKSIEESDI
+183 GVSNKISKSIEESDI

-204 INKEF
+204 INKKF
-209 IYSNESFNQ
+209 IYSNEAFNMLIQ
-218 QMEDYKEDRIDIS
+218 DYKNKENRIDIS

-243 LIDEIK
+243 LMDEIK
-249 KVATESRGS
+249 KIATEARGN

-270 LGCTTDTIDERP
+270 LECITDIIDERP
-282 VIICILKDITQTT
+282 VIVCILKDITQTT

-322 DDKNIKYI
+322 DNKNIKYI
-330 NDKGLEIL
+330 NDKGLGIL
-338 DINISEKEIYI
+338 DINISKKEIFI
-349 EDIKNTVSKKFKER
+349 EDIKNIVSKKFREK
-363 FLSNIQLVISEKEE
+363 FLSNIQLVISRKEE

-399 LNEEDLLISIV
+399 LNDEDLLISIV

-439 GIVIVNPTTNKHIYR
+439 GIVIVNPTTKKHIYR

-466 LDKLNESIKTYLKE
+466 LEKLNESIKTYLKE
-480 ENYGEFRRFTVD
+480 ENYGNFRRFTID
-492 KLNNIDISI
+492 KLNNVDISL
-501 AIVKREEEGTLIVV
+501 AIVKREEEGSLIVV

-522 FKTIQLEKELN
+522 FKSIQLEKELN

-556 INTIFEANNNLIES
+556 INKIFETNNNLIEN
-570 KGKYK
+570 KGKYN

-587 QNCYRLIKLLNNVE
+587 QNCYRLIRLLNNIE

-621 KLLENIVKISRAY
+621 KLLENIVKISKTY

-644 KSDVNKKILVLD
+644 KSEVNKKILSLD
-656 TDKVE
+656 IDKVE
-661 KIILSILSNAI
+661 KIILNILSNAI
-672 KFTDTGGKIDINLYI
+672 KFTDTGGRIDINLYM

-707 TEIIFEN
+707 TEVIFEN

-746 IDVESELNKGSEFKI
+746 INVESELNKGSEFI
-761 ILPNNILSKNIKLQ
+761 ITLPNNIVSKNIKLQ
-775 DKFTQNEKIEIEFSD
+775 DKFAQDEKIDIEFSD

>member
-1 MKKRMV
+1 
-7 IDIMNLYEYKEILE
+7 MNLYKYKEILE

-32 IISLILYTLNQ
+32 IISLILYTLNK
-43 RKVMLLE
+43 RKVMILE
-50 FAIYIGELFIY
+50 NLIYIGEFFIY
-61 LYLNRYIIIGNI
+61 LYLNSYIIIGNI
-73 NLISM
+73 NLISV
-78 ILILKFIIILTIKEK
+78 ILILKFVIILTLKEK

-108 LLYIWNIKV
+108 LLYVCNIKV

-130 LLKYSIIDCI
+130 ILKCSIIDCI
-140 KVFNKELLD
+140 KLFNKELLD
-149 NKHDLNEKKL
+149 NRHDLNQKKS

-164 KKKIKSEKELQKN
+164 KKKIKLEKELQKN

-183 GVSNKIGKSIEESDI
+183 GVSNKISKSIEESDI

-204 INKEF
+204 INKKF
-209 IYSNESFNQ
+209 IYSNEAFNMLIQ
-218 QMEDYKEDRIDIS
+218 DYKNKENRIDIS

-243 LIDEIK
+243 LMDEIK
-249 KVATESRGS
+249 KIATEARGN

-270 LGCTTDTIDERP
+270 LECITDIIDERP
-282 VIICILKDITQTT
+282 VIVCILKDITQTT

-322 DDKNIKYI
+322 DNKNIKYI

-338 DINISEKEIYI
+338 DINIGKKEIFI
-349 EDIKNTVSKKFKER
+349 EDIKNIVSKKFREK
-363 FLSNIQLVISEKEE
+363 FLSNIQLVISRKEE

-399 LNEEDLLISIV
+399 LNDEDLLISIV

-439 GIVIVNPTTNKHIYR
+439 GIVIVNPTTKKHIYR

-466 LDKLNESIKTYLKE
+466 LEKLNESIKTYLKE
-480 ENYGEFRRFTVD
+480 ENYGNFRRFTID
-492 KLNNIDISI
+492 KLNNVDISL
-501 AIVKREEEGTLIVV
+501 AIVKREEEGSLIVV

-522 FKTIQLEKELN
+522 FKSIQLEKELN

-556 INTIFEANNNLIES
+556 INKIFETNNNLIEN
-570 KGKYK
+570 KGKYN

-587 QNCYRLIKLLNNVE
+587 QNCYRLIRLLSNVE

-621 KLLENIVKISRAY
+621 KLVENIVKISKTY

-644 KSDVNKKILVLD
+644 KSEVNKKILSLD
-656 TDKVE
+656 IDKVE
-661 KIILSILSNAI
+661 KIILNILSNAI
-672 KFTDTGGKIDINLYI
+672 KFTDTGGRIDINLYM

-707 TEIIFEN
+707 TEVIFEN

-746 IDVESELNKGSEFKI
+746 INVESELNKGSEFI
-761 ILPNNILSKNIKLQ
+761 ITLPNNIVSKNIKLQ
-775 DKFTQNEKIEIEFSD
+775 DKFAQDEKIDIEFSD

>member
-1 MKKRMV
+1 
-7 IDIMNLYEYKEILE
+7 MNLYKYKEILE

-32 IISLILYTLNQ
+32 IISLILYTLNK
-43 RKVMLLE
+43 RKVMILE
-50 FAIYIGELFIY
+50 NLIYIGEFFIY
-61 LYLNRYIIIGNI
+61 LYLNSYIIIGNI
-73 NLISM
+73 NLISV
-78 ILILKFIIILTIKEK
+78 ILILKFVIILTLKEK

-108 LLYIWNIKV
+108 LLYICNIKV

-130 LLKYSIIDCI
+130 ILKCSIIDCI
-140 KVFNKELLD
+140 KLFNKELLD
-149 NKHDLNEKKL
+149 NRHDLNQKKS

-164 KKKIKSEKELQKN
+164 KKKIKLEKELQKN

-183 GVSNKIGKSIEESDI
+183 GVSNKISKSIEESDI

-204 INKEF
+204 INKKF
-209 IYSNESFNQ
+209 IYSNEAFNMLIQ
-218 QMEDYKEDRIDIS
+218 DYKNKENRIDIS

-243 LIDEIK
+243 LMDEIK
-249 KVATESRGS
+249 KIATEARGN

-270 LGCTTDTIDERP
+270 LECITDIIDERP
-282 VIICILKDITQTT
+282 VIVCILKDITQTT

-322 DDKNIKYI
+322 DNKNIKYI

-338 DINISEKEIYI
+338 DINIGKKEIFI
-349 EDIKNTVSKKFKER
+349 EDIKNIVSKKFREK
-363 FLSNIQLVISEKEE
+363 FLSNIQLVISRKEE

-399 LNEEDLLISIV
+399 LNDEDLLISIV

-439 GIVIVNPTTNKHIYR
+439 GIVIVNPTTKKHIYR

-466 LDKLNESIKTYLKE
+466 LEKLNESIKTYLKE
-480 ENYGEFRRFTVD
+480 ENYGNFRRFTID
-492 KLNNIDISI
+492 KLNNIDISL
-501 AIVKREEEGTLIVV
+501 AIVKREEEGSLIVV

-522 FKTIQLEKELN
+522 FKSIQLEKELN

-556 INTIFEANNNLIES
+556 INKIFETNNNLIEN
-570 KGKYK
+570 KGKYN

-587 QNCYRLIKLLNNVE
+587 QNCYRLIRLLSNVE

-621 KLLENIVKISRAY
+621 KLVENIVKISKTY

-644 KSDVNKKILVLD
+644 KSEVNKKILSLD
-656 TDKVE
+656 IDKVE
-661 KIILSILSNAI
+661 KIILNILSNAI
-672 KFTDTGGKIDINLYI
+672 KFTDTGGRIDINLYM

-707 TEIIFEN
+707 TEVIFEN

-746 IDVESELNKGSEFKI
+746 INVESELNKGSEFI
-761 ILPNNILSKNIKLQ
+761 ITLPNNIVSKNIKLQ
-775 DKFTQNEKIEIEFSD
+775 DKFAQDEKIDIEFSD

>member
-1 MKKRMV
+1 MV
-7 IDIMNLYEYKEILE
+7 INIMNLYKYKEMLE

-32 IISLILYTLNQ
+32 IISLILYTLNK
-43 RKVMLLE
+43 RKVMILE
-50 FAIYIGELFIY
+50 NLIYIGEFFIY
-61 LYLNRYIIIGNI
+61 LYLNSYIIIGNI

-78 ILILKFIIILTIKEK
+78 ILILKFVIILTLKEK

-108 LLYIWNIKV
+108 LLYICNIKV

-130 LLKYSIIDCI
+130 ILKCSIIDCI
-140 KVFNKELLD
+140 KLFNKELLD
-149 NKHDLNEKKL
+149 NRHDLNQKKS

-164 KKKIKSEKELQKN
+164 KKKIKLEKELQKN

-183 GVSNKIGKSIEESDI
+183 GVSNKISKSIEESDI

-204 INKEF
+204 INKKF
-209 IYSNESFNQ
+209 IYSNEAFNMLIQ
-218 QMEDYKEDRIDIS
+218 DYKNKENRIDIS

-243 LIDEIK
+243 LMDEIK
-249 KVATESRGS
+249 KIATEARGN

-270 LGCTTDTIDERP
+270 LECITDIIDERP
-282 VIICILKDITQTT
+282 VIVCILKDITQTT

-322 DDKNIKYI
+322 DNKNIKYI

-338 DINISEKEIYI
+338 DINIGKKEIFI
-349 EDIKNTVSKKFKER
+349 EDIKNIVSKKFREK
-363 FLSNIQLVISEKEE
+363 FLSNIQLVISRKEE

-399 LNEEDLLISIV
+399 LNDEDLLISIV

-439 GIVIVNPTTNKHIYR
+439 GIVIVNPTTKKHIYR

-466 LDKLNESIKTYLKE
+466 LEKLNESIKTYLKE
-480 ENYGEFRRFTVD
+480 ENYGNFRRFTID
-492 KLNNIDISI
+492 KLNNVDISL
-501 AIVKREEEGTLIVV
+501 AIVKREEEGSLIVV

-522 FKTIQLEKELN
+522 FKSIQLEKELN

-556 INTIFEANNNLIES
+556 INKIFETNNNLIEN
-570 KGKYK
+570 KGKYN

-587 QNCYRLIKLLNNVE
+587 QNCYRLIRLLSNVE

-621 KLLENIVKISRAY
+621 KLVENIVKISKTY

-644 KSDVNKKILVLD
+644 KSEVNKKILSLD
-656 TDKVE
+656 IDKVE
-661 KIILSILSNAI
+661 KIILNILSNAI
-672 KFTDTGGKIDINLYI
+672 KFTDTGGRIDINLYM

-707 TEIIFEN
+707 TEVIFEN

-746 IDVESELNKGSEFKI
+746 INVESELNKGSEFI
-761 ILPNNILSKNIKLQ
+761 ITLPNNIVSKNIKLQ
-775 DKFTQNEKIEIEFSD
+775 DKFAQDEKIDIEFSD

>member
-1 MKKRMV
+1 
-7 IDIMNLYEYKEILE
+7 MNLYKYKEILE

-32 IISLILYTLNQ
+32 IISLILYTLNK
-43 RKVMLLE
+43 RKVMILE
-50 FAIYIGELFIY
+50 NLIYIGEFFIY
-61 LYLNRYIIIGNI
+61 LYLNSYIIIGNI
-73 NLISM
+73 NLIIM
-78 ILILKFIIILTIKEK
+78 ILILKFVIILTLKEK

-108 LLYIWNIKV
+108 LLYVCNIKV

-130 LLKYSIIDCI
+130 ILKCSIIDCI
-140 KVFNKELLD
+140 KLFNKELLD
-149 NKHDLNEKKL
+149 NRHDLNQKKS

-183 GVSNKIGKSIEESDI
+183 GVSNKISKSIEESDI

-204 INKEF
+204 INKKF
-209 IYSNESFNQ
+209 IYSNEAFNMLIQ
-218 QMEDYKEDRIDIS
+218 DYKNKENRIDIS

-243 LIDEIK
+243 LMDEIK
-249 KVATESRGS
+249 KIATEARGN

-270 LGCTTDTIDERP
+270 LECITDIIDERP
-282 VIICILKDITQTT
+282 VIVCILKDITQTT

-322 DDKNIKYI
+322 DNKNIKYI

-338 DINISEKEIYI
+338 DINIGKKEIFI
-349 EDIKNTVSKKFKER
+349 EDIKNIVSKKFREK
-363 FLSNIQLVISEKEE
+363 FLSNIQLVISRKEE

-399 LNEEDLLISIV
+399 LNDEDLLISIV

-439 GIVIVNPTTNKHIYR
+439 GIVIVNPTTKKHIYR

-466 LDKLNESIKTYLKE
+466 LEKLNESIKTYLKE
-480 ENYGEFRRFTVD
+480 ENYGNFRRFTID
-492 KLNNIDISI
+492 KLNNVDISL
-501 AIVKREEEGTLIVV
+501 AIVKREEEGSLIVV

-522 FKTIQLEKELN
+522 FKSTQLEKELN

-556 INTIFEANNNLIES
+556 INKIFETNNNLIEN
-570 KGKYK
+570 KGKYN

-587 QNCYRLIKLLNNVE
+587 QNCYRLIRLLNNIE

-621 KLLENIVKISRAY
+621 KLLENIVKISKTY

-644 KSDVNKKILVLD
+644 KSEVNKKILSLD
-656 TDKVE
+656 
-661 KIILSILSNAI
+661 IIKCN
-672 KFTDTGGKIDINLYI
+672 
-687 ENEQVCISIKD
+687 
-698 TGIGIPKDK
+698 
-707 TEIIFEN
+707 
-714 FEQLDTTLSRGC
+714 
-726 EGTGMGLSVVKKLAN
+726 
-741 LNNIK
+741 
-746 IDVESELNKGSEFKI
+746 
-761 ILPNNILSKNIKLQ
+761 
-775 DKFTQNEKIEIEFSD
+775 
-790 IYLNL
+790 
-795 TS
+795 

>member
-1 MKKRMV
+1 
-7 IDIMNLYEYKEILE
+7 MNLYKYKEILE

-32 IISLILYTLNQ
+32 IISLILYTLNK
-43 RKVMLLE
+43 RKVMILE
-50 FAIYIGELFIY
+50 NLIYIGEFFIY
-61 LYLNRYIIIGNI
+61 LYLNSYIIIGNI

-78 ILILKFIIILTIKEK
+78 ILILKFVIILTLKEK

-108 LLYIWNIKV
+108 LLYVCNIKV

-130 LLKYSIIDCI
+130 ILKCSIIDCI
-140 KVFNKELLD
+140 KLFNKELLD
-149 NKHDLNEKKL
+149 NRHDLNQKKS

-183 GVSNKIGKSIEESDI
+183 GVSNKISKSIEESDI

-204 INKEF
+204 INKKF
-209 IYSNESFNQ
+209 IYSNEAFNMLIQ
-218 QMEDYKEDRIDIS
+218 DYKNKENRIDIS

-243 LIDEIK
+243 LMDEIK
-249 KVATESRGS
+249 KIVTEARGN

-270 LGCTTDTIDERP
+270 LECITDIIDERL
-282 VIICILKDITQTT
+282 VIVCILKDITQTT

-322 DDKNIKYI
+322 DNKNIKYI

-338 DINISEKEIYI
+338 DINISKKEIFI
-349 EDIKNTVSKKFKER
+349 EDIKNIVSKKFREK
-363 FLSNIQLVISEKEE
+363 FLSNIQLVISRKEE

-399 LNEEDLLISIV
+399 LNAEDLLISIV

-439 GIVIVNPTTNKHIYR
+439 GIVIVNPTTKKHIYR

-466 LDKLNESIKTYLKE
+466 LEKLNESIKTYLKE
-480 ENYGEFRRFTVD
+480 ENYGNFRRFTID
-492 KLNNIDISI
+492 KLNNVDISL
-501 AIVKREEEGTLIVV
+501 AIVKREEEGSLIVV

-522 FKTIQLEKELN
+522 FKSIQLEKELN

-556 INTIFEANNNLIES
+556 INKIFETNNNLIEN
-570 KGKYK
+570 KGKYN

-587 QNCYRLIKLLNNVE
+587 QNCYRLIRLLNNIE

-621 KLLENIVKISRAY
+621 KLLENIVKISKTY

-644 KSDVNKKILVLD
+644 KSEVNKKILSLD
-656 TDKVE
+656 IDKVE
-661 KIILSILSNAI
+661 KIILNILSNAI
-672 KFTDTGGKIDINLYI
+672 KFTDTGGRIDINLYM

-707 TEIIFEN
+707 TEVIFEN

-746 IDVESELNKGSEFKI
+746 INVESELNKGSEFI
-761 ILPNNILSKNIKLQ
+761 ITLPNNIVSKNIKLQ
-775 DKFTQNEKIEIEFSD
+775 DKFDQYEKIDIEFSD

>member
-1 MKKRMV
+1 
-7 IDIMNLYEYKEILE
+7 MNLYKYKEILE

-32 IISLILYTLNQ
+32 IISLILYTLNK
-43 RKVMLLE
+43 RKVMILE
-50 FAIYIGELFIY
+50 NLIYIGEFFIY
-61 LYLNRYIIIGNI
+61 LYLNSYIIIGNI
-73 NLISM
+73 NLISV
-78 ILILKFIIILTIKEK
+78 ILILKFVIILTLKEK

-108 LLYIWNIKV
+108 LLYVCNIKV

-130 LLKYSIIDCI
+130 ILKCSIIDCI
-140 KVFNKELLD
+140 KLFNKELLD
-149 NKHDLNEKKL
+149 NRHDLNQKKS

-183 GVSNKIGKSIEESDI
+183 GVSNKISKSIEESDI

-209 IYSNESFNQ
+209 IYSNEAFNMLIQ
-218 QMEDYKEDRIDIS
+218 DYKNKENRIDIS

-243 LIDEIK
+243 LMDEIK
-249 KVATESRGS
+249 KIATEARGN

-270 LGCTTDTIDERP
+270 LECITDIIDERP
-282 VIICILKDITQTT
+282 VIVCILKDITQTT

-322 DDKNIKYI
+322 DNKNIKYI

-338 DINISEKEIYI
+338 DINIGKKEIFI
-349 EDIKNTVSKKFKER
+349 EDIKNIVSKKFREK
-363 FLSNIQLVISEKEE
+363 FLSNIQLVISRKEE

-399 LNEEDLLISIV
+399 LNDEDLLISIV

-439 GIVIVNPTTNKHIYR
+439 GIVIVNPTTKKHIYR

-466 LDKLNESIKTYLKE
+466 LEKLNESIKTYLKE
-480 ENYGEFRRFTVD
+480 ENYGNFRRFTID
-492 KLNNIDISI
+492 KLNNVDISL
-501 AIVKREEEGTLIVV
+501 AIVKREEEGSLIVV

-522 FKTIQLEKELN
+522 FKSIQLEKELN

-556 INTIFEANNNLIES
+556 INKIFETNNNLIEN
-570 KGKYK
+570 KGKYN

-587 QNCYRLIKLLNNVE
+587 QNCYRLIRLLSNVE

-621 KLLENIVKISRAY
+621 KLVENIVKISKTY

-644 KSDVNKKILVLD
+644 KSEVNKKILSLD
-656 TDKVE
+656 IDKVE
-661 KIILSILSNAI
+661 KIILNILSNAI
-672 KFTDTGGKIDINLYI
+672 KFTDTGGKIDINLYMQ
-687 ENEQVCISIKD
+687 NEQVCISIKD

-707 TEIIFEN
+707 TEVIFEN

-726 EGTGMGLSVVKKLAN
+726 EGTGIGLSVVKKLAN

-746 IDVESELNKGSEFKI
+746 INVESELNKGSEFI
-761 ILPNNILSKNIKLQ
+761 ITLPNNIVSKNIKLQ
-775 DKFTQNEKIEIEFSD
+775 DKFAQDEKIDIEFSD

>member
-1 MKKRMV
+1 M
-7 IDIMNLYEYKEILE
+7 ILE
-21 NINIIVIFSIP
+21 N
-32 IISLILYTLNQ
+32 L
-43 RKVMLLE
+43 
-50 FAIYIGELFIY
+50 IYIGEFFIY
-61 LYLNRYIIIGNI
+61 LYLNSYIIIGNI
-73 NLISM
+73 NLISV
-78 ILILKFIIILTIKEK
+78 ILILKFVIILTLKEK

-108 LLYIWNIKV
+108 LLYVCNIKV

-130 LLKYSIIDCI
+130 ILKCSIIDCI
-140 KVFNKELLD
+140 KLFNKELLD
-149 NKHDLNEKKL
+149 NRHDLNQKKS

-183 GVSNKIGKSIEESDI
+183 GVSNKISKSIEESDI

-204 INKEF
+204 INKKF
-209 IYSNESFNQ
+209 IYSNEAFNMLIQ
-218 QMEDYKEDRIDIS
+218 DYKNKENRIDIS

-243 LIDEIK
+243 LMDEIK
-249 KVATESRGS
+249 KIATEARGN

-270 LGCTTDTIDERP
+270 LECITDIIDERP
-282 VIICILKDITQTT
+282 VIVCILKDITQTT

-322 DDKNIKYI
+322 DNKNIKYI

-338 DINISEKEIYI
+338 DINIGKKEIFI
-349 EDIKNTVSKKFKER
+349 EDIKNIVSKKFREK
-363 FLSNIQLVISEKEE
+363 FLSNIQLVISRKEE

-399 LNEEDLLISIV
+399 LNDEDLLISIV

-439 GIVIVNPTTNKHIYR
+439 GIVIVNPTTKKHIYR

-466 LDKLNESIKTYLKE
+466 LEKLNESIKTYLKE
-480 ENYGEFRRFTVD
+480 ENYGNFRRFTID
-492 KLNNIDISI
+492 KLNNVDISL
-501 AIVKREEEGTLIVV
+501 AIVKREEEGSLIVV

-522 FKTIQLEKELN
+522 FKSIQLEKELN

-556 INTIFEANNNLIES
+556 INKIFETNNNLIEN
-570 KGKYK
+570 KGKYN

-587 QNCYRLIKLLNNVE
+587 QNCYRLIRLLSNVE

-621 KLLENIVKISRAY
+621 KLVENIVKISKTY

-644 KSDVNKKILVLD
+644 KSEVNKKILSLD
-656 TDKVE
+656 IDKVE
-661 KIILSILSNAI
+661 KIILNILSNAI
-672 KFTDTGGKIDINLYI
+672 KFTDTGGKIDINLYMQ
-687 ENEQVCISIKD
+687 NEQVCISIKD

-707 TEIIFEN
+707 TEVIFEN

-746 IDVESELNKGSEFKI
+746 INVESELNKGSEFI
-761 ILPNNILSKNIKLQ
+761 ITLPNNIVSKNIKLQ
-775 DKFTQNEKIEIEFSD
+775 DKFAQDEKIDIEFSD

>member
-1 MKKRMV
+1 
-7 IDIMNLYEYKEILE
+7 MNLYKYKEILE

-32 IISLILYTLNQ
+32 IISLILYTLNK
-43 RKVMLLE
+43 RKVMILE
-50 FAIYIGELFIY
+50 NLIYIGEFFIY
-61 LYLNRYIIIGNI
+61 LYLNSYIIIGNI
-73 NLISM
+73 NLISV
-78 ILILKFIIILTIKEK
+78 ILILKFVIILTLKEK

-108 LLYIWNIKV
+108 LLYVCNIKV

-130 LLKYSIIDCI
+130 ILKCSIIDCI
-140 KVFNKELLD
+140 KLFNKELLD
-149 NKHDLNEKKL
+149 NRHDLNQKKS

-183 GVSNKIGKSIEESDI
+183 GVSNKISKSIEESDI

-204 INKEF
+204 INKKF
-209 IYSNESFNQ
+209 IYSNEAFNMLIQ
-218 QMEDYKEDRIDIS
+218 DYKNKENRIDIS

-243 LIDEIK
+243 LMDEIK
-249 KVATESRGS
+249 KIATEARGN

-270 LGCTTDTIDERP
+270 LECITDIIDERP
-282 VIICILKDITQTT
+282 VIVCILKDITQTT

-322 DDKNIKYI
+322 DNKNIKYI

-338 DINISEKEIYI
+338 DINISKKEIFI
-349 EDIKNTVSKKFKER
+349 EDIKNIVSKKFREK
-363 FLSNIQLVISEKEE
+363 FLSNIQLVISRKEE

-399 LNEEDLLISIV
+399 LNDEDLLISIV

-439 GIVIVNPTTNKHIYR
+439 GIVIVNPTTKKHIYR

-466 LDKLNESIKTYLKE
+466 LEKLNESIKTYLKE
-480 ENYGEFRRFTVD
+480 ENYGNFRRFTID
-492 KLNNIDISI
+492 KLNNVDISL
-501 AIVKREEEGTLIVV
+501 AIVKREEEGSLIVV

-522 FKTIQLEKELN
+522 FKSTQLEKELN

-556 INTIFEANNNLIES
+556 INKIFETNNNLIEN
-570 KGKYK
+570 KGKYN

-587 QNCYRLIKLLNNVE
+587 QNCYRLIRLLSNVE

-621 KLLENIVKISRAY
+621 KLVENIVKISKTY

-644 KSDVNKKILVLD
+644 KSEVNKKILSLD
-656 TDKVE
+656 IDKVE
-661 KIILSILSNAI
+661 KIILNILSNAI
-672 KFTDTGGKIDINLYI
+672 KFTDTGGKININLYMH
-687 ENEQVCISIKD
+687 NEQVCISIKD

-707 TEIIFEN
+707 TEVIFEN

-746 IDVESELNKGSEFKI
+746 INVESELNKGSEFI
-761 ILPNNILSKNIKLQ
+761 ITLPNNIVSKNIKLQ
-775 DKFTQNEKIEIEFSD
+775 DKFAQDEKIDIEFSD

>member
-1 MKKRMV
+1 
-7 IDIMNLYEYKEILE
+7 MNLYKYKEMLE

-32 IISLILYTLNQ
+32 IISLILYTLNK
-43 RKVMLLE
+43 RKVMILE
-50 FAIYIGELFIY
+50 NLIYIGEFFIY
-61 LYLNRYIIIGNI
+61 LYLNSYIIIGNI
-73 NLISM
+73 NLISV
-78 ILILKFIIILTIKEK
+78 ILILKFVIILTLKEK

-108 LLYIWNIKV
+108 LLYICNIKV

-130 LLKYSIIDCI
+130 ILKCSIIDCI
-140 KVFNKELLD
+140 KLFNKELLD
-149 NKHDLNEKKL
+149 NRHDLNQKKS

-164 KKKIKSEKELQKN
+164 KKKIKLEKELQKN

-183 GVSNKIGKSIEESDI
+183 GVSNKISKSIEESDI

-209 IYSNESFNQ
+209 IYSNEAFNMLIQ
-218 QMEDYKEDRIDIS
+218 DYKNKENRIDIS

-243 LIDEIK
+243 LMDEIK
-249 KVATESRGS
+249 KIATEARGN

-270 LGCTTDTIDERP
+270 LECITDIIDERP
-282 VIICILKDITQTT
+282 VIVCILKDITQTT

-322 DDKNIKYI
+322 DNKNIKYI

-338 DINISEKEIYI
+338 DINIGKKEIFI
-349 EDIKNTVSKKFKER
+349 EDIKNIVSKKFREK
-363 FLSNIQLVISEKEE
+363 FLSNIQLVISRKEE

-399 LNEEDLLISIV
+399 LNDEDLLISIV

-439 GIVIVNPTTNKHIYR
+439 GIVIVNPTTKKHIYR

-466 LDKLNESIKTYLKE
+466 LEKLNESIKTYLKE
-480 ENYGEFRRFTVD
+480 ENYGNFRRFTID
-492 KLNNIDISI
+492 KLNNVDISL
-501 AIVKREEEGTLIVV
+501 AIVKREEEGSLIVV

-522 FKTIQLEKELN
+522 FKSIQLEKELN

-556 INTIFEANNNLIES
+556 INKIFETNNNLIEN
-570 KGKYK
+570 KGKYN

-587 QNCYRLIKLLNNVE
+587 QNCYRLIRLLSNVE

-621 KLLENIVKISRAY
+621 KLVENIVKISKTY

-644 KSDVNKKILVLD
+644 KSEVNKKILSLD
-656 TDKVE
+656 IDKVE
-661 KIILSILSNAI
+661 KIILNILSNAI
-672 KFTDTGGKIDINLYI
+672 KFTDTGGRIDINLYM

-707 TEIIFEN
+707 TEVIFEN

-746 IDVESELNKGSEFKI
+746 INVESELNKGSEFI
-761 ILPNNILSKNIKLQ
+761 ITLPNNIVSKNIKLQ
-775 DKFTQNEKIEIEFSD
+775 DKFAQDEKIDIEFSD

>member
-1 MKKRMV
+1 
-7 IDIMNLYEYKEILE
+7 MNLYKYKEILE

-32 IISLILYTLNQ
+32 IISLILYTLNK
-43 RKVMLLE
+43 RKVMILE
-50 FAIYIGELFIY
+50 NLIYIGEFFIY
-61 LYLNRYIIIGNI
+61 LYLNSYIIIGNI
-73 NLISM
+73 NLIIM
-78 ILILKFIIILTIKEK
+78 ILILKFVIILTLKEK

-108 LLYIWNIKV
+108 LLYVCNIKV

-130 LLKYSIIDCI
+130 ILKCSIIDCI
-140 KVFNKELLD
+140 KLFNKELLD
-149 NKHDLNEKKL
+149 NRHDLNQKKS

-183 GVSNKIGKSIEESDI
+183 GVSNKISKSIEESDI

-204 INKEF
+204 INKKF
-209 IYSNESFNQ
+209 IYSNEAFNMLIQ
-218 QMEDYKEDRIDIS
+218 DYKNKENRIDIS

-243 LIDEIK
+243 LMDEIK
-249 KVATESRGS
+249 KIATEARGN

-270 LGCTTDTIDERP
+270 LECITDIIDERL
-282 VIICILKDITQTT
+282 VIVCILKDITQTT

-322 DDKNIKYI
+322 DNKNIKYI

-338 DINISEKEIYI
+338 DINIGKKEIFI
-349 EDIKNTVSKKFKER
+349 EDIKNIVSKKFREK
-363 FLSNIQLVISEKEE
+363 FLSNIQLVISRKEE

-399 LNEEDLLISIV
+399 LNDEDLLISIV

-439 GIVIVNPTTNKHIYR
+439 GIVIVNPTTKKHIYR

-466 LDKLNESIKTYLKE
+466 LEKLNESIKTYLKE
-480 ENYGEFRRFTVD
+480 ENYGNFRRFTID
-492 KLNNIDISI
+492 KLNNVDISL
-501 AIVKREEEGTLIVV
+501 AIVKREEEGSLIVV

-522 FKTIQLEKELN
+522 FKSIQLEKELN

-556 INTIFEANNNLIES
+556 INKIFETNNNLIEN
-570 KGKYK
+570 KGKYN

-587 QNCYRLIKLLNNVE
+587 QNCYRLIRLLNNIE

-621 KLLENIVKISRAY
+621 KLLENIVKISKTY

-644 KSDVNKKILVLD
+644 KSEVNKKILSLD
-656 TDKVE
+656 IDKVE
-661 KIILSILSNAI
+661 KIILNILSNAI
-672 KFTDTGGKIDINLYI
+672 KFTDTGGRIDINLYM

-707 TEIIFEN
+707 TEVIFEN

-746 IDVESELNKGSEFKI
+746 INVESELNKGSEFI
-761 ILPNNILSKNIKLQ
+761 ITLPNNIVSKNIKLQ
-775 DKFTQNEKIEIEFSD
+775 DKFAQDEKIDIEFSD

>member
-1 MKKRMV
+1 
-7 IDIMNLYEYKEILE
+7 MNLYKYKEILE

-32 IISLILYTLNQ
+32 IISLILYTLNK
-43 RKVMLLE
+43 RKVMILE
-50 FAIYIGELFIY
+50 NLIYIGEFFIY
-61 LYLNRYIIIGNI
+61 LYLNSYIIIGNI

-78 ILILKFIIILTIKEK
+78 ILILKFVIILTLKEK

-108 LLYIWNIKV
+108 LLYVCNIKV

-130 LLKYSIIDCI
+130 ILKCSIIDCI
-140 KVFNKELLD
+140 KLFNKELLD
-149 NKHDLNEKKL
+149 NRHDLNQKKS

-183 GVSNKIGKSIEESDI
+183 GVSNKISKSIEESEI

-204 INKEF
+204 INKKF
-209 IYSNESFNQ
+209 IYSNEAFNMLIQ
-218 QMEDYKEDRIDIS
+218 DYKNKENRIDIS

-243 LIDEIK
+243 LMDEIK
-249 KVATESRGS
+249 KIVTEARGN

-270 LGCTTDTIDERP
+270 LECITDIIDERL
-282 VIICILKDITQTT
+282 VIVCILKDITQTT

-322 DDKNIKYI
+322 DNKNIKYI
-330 NDKGLEIL
+330 NDKGLGIL
-338 DINISEKEIYI
+338 DINISKKEIFI
-349 EDIKNTVSKKFKER
+349 EDIKNIVSKKFREK
-363 FLSNIQLVISEKEE
+363 FLSNIQLVISRKEE

-399 LNEEDLLISIV
+399 LNAEDLLISIV

-439 GIVIVNPTTNKHIYR
+439 GIVIVNPTTKKHIYR

-466 LDKLNESIKTYLKE
+466 LEKLNESIKTYLKE
-480 ENYGEFRRFTVD
+480 ENYGNFRRFTID
-492 KLNNIDISI
+492 KLNNVDISL
-501 AIVKREEEGTLIVV
+501 AIVKREEEGSLIVV

-522 FKTIQLEKELN
+522 FKSIQLEKELN

-556 INTIFEANNNLIES
+556 INKIFETNNNLIEN
-570 KGKYK
+570 KGKYN

-587 QNCYRLIKLLNNVE
+587 QNCYRLIRLLNNIE

-621 KLLENIVKISRAY
+621 KLLENIVKISKTY

-644 KSDVNKKILVLD
+644 KSEVNKKILSLD
-656 TDKVE
+656 IDKVE
-661 KIILSILSNAI
+661 KIILNILSNAI
-672 KFTDTGGKIDINLYI
+672 KFTDTGGRIDINLYM

-707 TEIIFEN
+707 TEVIFEN

-746 IDVESELNKGSEFKI
+746 INVESELNKGSEFI
-761 ILPNNILSKNIKLQ
+761 ITLPNNIVSKNIKLQ
-775 DKFTQNEKIEIEFSD
+775 DKFAQDEKIDIEFSD

>member
-1 MKKRMV
+1 
-7 IDIMNLYEYKEILE
+7 MNLYKYKEILE

-32 IISLILYTLNQ
+32 IISLILYTLNK
-43 RKVMLLE
+43 RKVMILE
-50 FAIYIGELFIY
+50 NLIYIGEFFIY
-61 LYLNRYIIIGNI
+61 LYLNSYIIIGNI

-78 ILILKFIIILTIKEK
+78 ILILKFVIILTLKEK

-108 LLYIWNIKV
+108 LLYVCNIKV

-130 LLKYSIIDCI
+130 ILKCSIIDCI
-140 KVFNKELLD
+140 KLFNKELLD
-149 NKHDLNEKKL
+149 NRHNLNQKKS

-183 GVSNKIGKSIEESDI
+183 GVSNKISKSIEESDI

-204 INKEF
+204 INKKF
-209 IYSNESFNQ
+209 IYSNEAFNMLIQ
-218 QMEDYKEDRIDIS
+218 DYKNKENRIDIS

-243 LIDEIK
+243 LMDEIK
-249 KVATESRGS
+249 KIATEARGN

-270 LGCTTDTIDERP
+270 LECITDIIDERP
-282 VIICILKDITQTT
+282 VIVCILKDITQTT

-322 DDKNIKYI
+322 DNKNIKYI

-338 DINISEKEIYI
+338 DINIGKKEIFI
-349 EDIKNTVSKKFKER
+349 EDIKNIVSKKFREK
-363 FLSNIQLVISEKEE
+363 FLSNIQLVISRKEE

-399 LNEEDLLISIV
+399 LNDEDLLISIV

-439 GIVIVNPTTNKHIYR
+439 GIVIVNPTTKKHIYR

-466 LDKLNESIKTYLKE
+466 LEKLNESIKTYLKE
-480 ENYGEFRRFTVD
+480 ENYGNFRRFTID
-492 KLNNIDISI
+492 KLNNVDISL
-501 AIVKREEEGTLIVV
+501 AIVKREEEGSLIVV

-522 FKTIQLEKELN
+522 FKSTQLEKELN

-556 INTIFEANNNLIES
+556 INKIFETNNNLIEN
-570 KGKYK
+570 KGKYN

-587 QNCYRLIKLLNNVE
+587 QNCYRLIRLLSNVE

-621 KLLENIVKISRAY
+621 KLLENIVKISKTY

-644 KSDVNKKILVLD
+644 KSEVNKKILSLD
-656 TDKVE
+656 IDKVE
-661 KIILSILSNAI
+661 KIILNILSNAI
-672 KFTDTGGKIDINLYI
+672 KFTDTGGRIDINLYMH
-687 ENEQVCISIKD
+687 NEQVCISIKD

-707 TEIIFEN
+707 TEVIFEN

-746 IDVESELNKGSEFKI
+746 INVESELNKGSEFI
-761 ILPNNILSKNIKLQ
+761 ITLPNNIVSKNIKLQ
-775 DKFTQNEKIEIEFSD
+775 DKFAQDEKIDIEFSD

>member
-1 MKKRMV
+1 
-7 IDIMNLYEYKEILE
+7 MNLYKYKEILE

-32 IISLILYTLNQ
+32 IISLILYTLNK
-43 RKVMLLE
+43 RKVMILE
-50 FAIYIGELFIY
+50 NLIYIGEFFIY
-61 LYLNRYIIIGNI
+61 LYLNSYIIIGNI

-78 ILILKFIIILTIKEK
+78 ILILKFVIILTLKEK

-108 LLYIWNIKV
+108 LLYVCNIKV

-130 LLKYSIIDCI
+130 ILKCSIIDCI
-140 KVFNKELLD
+140 KLFNKELLD
-149 NKHDLNEKKL
+149 NRHDLNQKKS

-183 GVSNKIGKSIEESDI
+183 GVSNKISKSIEESDI

-204 INKEF
+204 INKKF
-209 IYSNESFNQ
+209 IYSNEAFNMLIQ
-218 QMEDYKEDRIDIS
+218 DYKNKENRIDIS

-243 LIDEIK
+243 LMDEIK
-249 KVATESRGS
+249 KIATEARGN

-270 LGCTTDTIDERP
+270 LECITDIIDERL
-282 VIICILKDITQTT
+282 VIVCILKDITQTT

-322 DDKNIKYI
+322 DNKNIKYI
-330 NDKGLEIL
+330 NDKGLGIL
-338 DINISEKEIYI
+338 DINISKKEIFI
-349 EDIKNTVSKKFKER
+349 EDIKNIVSKKFREK
-363 FLSNIQLVISEKEE
+363 FLSNIQLVISRKEE

-399 LNEEDLLISIV
+399 LNAEDLLISIV

-439 GIVIVNPTTNKHIYR
+439 GIVIVNPTTKKHIYR

-466 LDKLNESIKTYLKE
+466 LEKLNESIKTYLKE
-480 ENYGEFRRFTVD
+480 ENYGNFRRFTID
-492 KLNNIDISI
+492 KLNNVDISL
-501 AIVKREEEGTLIVV
+501 AIVKREEEGSLIVV

-522 FKTIQLEKELN
+522 FKSIQLEKELN

-556 INTIFEANNNLIES
+556 INKIFETNNNLIEN
-570 KGKYK
+570 KGKYN

-587 QNCYRLIKLLNNVE
+587 QNCYRLIRLLNNIE

-621 KLLENIVKISRAY
+621 KLLENIVKISKTY

-644 KSDVNKKILVLD
+644 KSEVNKKILSLD
-656 TDKVE
+656 IDKVE
-661 KIILSILSNAI
+661 KIILNILSNAI
-672 KFTDTGGKIDINLYI
+672 KFTDTGGRIDINLYM

-707 TEIIFEN
+707 TEVIFEN

-746 IDVESELNKGSEFKI
+746 INVESELNKGSEFI
-761 ILPNNILSKNIKLQ
+761 ITLPNNIVSKNIKLQ
-775 DKFTQNEKIEIEFSD
+775 DKFAQDEKIDIEFSD

>member
-1 MKKRMV
+1 
-7 IDIMNLYEYKEILE
+7 MNLYKYKEILE

-32 IISLILYTLNQ
+32 IISLILYTLNK
-43 RKVMLLE
+43 RKVMILE
-50 FAIYIGELFIY
+50 NLIYIGEFFIY
-61 LYLNRYIIIGNI
+61 LYLNSYIIIGNI

-78 ILILKFIIILTIKEK
+78 ILILKFVIILTLKEK

-108 LLYIWNIKV
+108 LLYVCNIKV

-130 LLKYSIIDCI
+130 ILKCSIIDCI
-140 KVFNKELLD
+140 KLFNKELLD
-149 NKHDLNEKKL
+149 NRHDLNQKKS

-183 GVSNKIGKSIEESDI
+183 GVSNKISKSIEESDI

-204 INKEF
+204 INKKF
-209 IYSNESFNQ
+209 IYSNEAFNMLIQ
-218 QMEDYKEDRIDIS
+218 DYKNKENRIDIS

-243 LIDEIK
+243 LMDEIK
-249 KVATESRGS
+249 KIVTEARGN

-270 LGCTTDTIDERP
+270 LECITDIIDERL
-282 VIICILKDITQTT
+282 VIVCILKDITQTT

-322 DDKNIKYI
+322 DNKNIKYI

-338 DINISEKEIYI
+338 DINIGKKEIFI
-349 EDIKNTVSKKFKER
+349 EDIKNIVSKKFREK
-363 FLSNIQLVISEKEE
+363 FLSNIQLVISRKEE

-399 LNEEDLLISIV
+399 LNDEDLLISIV

-439 GIVIVNPTTNKHIYR
+439 GIVIVNPTTKKHIYR

-466 LDKLNESIKTYLKE
+466 LEKLNESIKTYLKE
-480 ENYGEFRRFTVD
+480 ENYGNFRRFTID
-492 KLNNIDISI
+492 KLNNVDISL
-501 AIVKREEEGTLIVV
+501 AIVKREEEGSLIVV

-522 FKTIQLEKELN
+522 FKSIQLEKELN

-556 INTIFEANNNLIES
+556 INKIFETNNNLIEN
-570 KGKYK
+570 KGKYN

-587 QNCYRLIKLLNNVE
+587 QNCYRLIRLLNNIE

-621 KLLENIVKISRAY
+621 KLLENIVKISKTY

-644 KSDVNKKILVLD
+644 KSEVNKKILSLD
-656 TDKVE
+656 IDKVE
-661 KIILSILSNAI
+661 KIILNILSNAI
-672 KFTDTGGKIDINLYI
+672 KFTDTGGRIDINLYM

-707 TEIIFEN
+707 TEVIFEN

-746 IDVESELNKGSEFKI
+746 INVESELNKGSEFI
-761 ILPNNILSKNIKLQ
+761 ITLPNNIVSKNIKLQ
-775 DKFTQNEKIEIEFSD
+775 DKFAQDEKIDIEFSD

>member
-1 MKKRMV
+1 MV
-7 IDIMNLYEYKEILE
+7 INIMNLYKYKEILE

-32 IISLILYTLNQ
+32 IISLILYTLNK
-43 RKVMLLE
+43 RKVMILE
-50 FAIYIGELFIY
+50 NLIYIGEFFIY
-61 LYLNRYIIIGNI
+61 LYLNSYIIIGNI

-78 ILILKFIIILTIKEK
+78 ILILKFVIILTLKEK

-108 LLYIWNIKV
+108 LLYVCNIKV

-130 LLKYSIIDCI
+130 ILKCSIIDCI
-140 KVFNKELLD
+140 KLFNKELLD
-149 NKHDLNEKKL
+149 NRHDLNQKKS

-183 GVSNKIGKSIEESDI
+183 GVSNKISKSIEESDI

-204 INKEF
+204 INKKF
-209 IYSNESFNQ
+209 IYSNEAFNMLIQ
-218 QMEDYKEDRIDIS
+218 DYKNKENRIDIS

-243 LIDEIK
+243 LMDEIK
-249 KVATESRGS
+249 KIATEARGN

-270 LGCTTDTIDERP
+270 LECITDIIDERP
-282 VIICILKDITQTT
+282 VIVCILKDITQTT

-322 DDKNIKYI
+322 DNKNIKYI

-338 DINISEKEIYI
+338 DINIGKKEIFI
-349 EDIKNTVSKKFKER
+349 EDIKNIVSKKFREK
-363 FLSNIQLVISEKEE
+363 FLSNIQLVISRKEE

-399 LNEEDLLISIV
+399 LNDEDLLISIV

-439 GIVIVNPTTNKHIYR
+439 GIVIVNPTTKKHIYR

-466 LDKLNESIKTYLKE
+466 LEKLNESIKTYLKE
-480 ENYGEFRRFTVD
+480 ENYGNFRRFTID
-492 KLNNIDISI
+492 KLNNVDISL
-501 AIVKREEEGTLIVV
+501 AIVKREEEGSLIVV

-522 FKTIQLEKELN
+522 FKSIQLEKELN

-556 INTIFEANNNLIES
+556 INKIFETNNNLIEN
-570 KGKYK
+570 KGKYN

-587 QNCYRLIKLLNNVE
+587 QNCYRLIRLLSNVE

-621 KLLENIVKISRAY
+621 KLLENIVKISKTY

-644 KSDVNKKILVLD
+644 KSEVNKKILSLD
-656 TDKVE
+656 IDKVE
-661 KIILSILSNAI
+661 KIILNILSNAI
-672 KFTDTGGKIDINLYI
+672 KFTDTGGKIDINLYMQ
-687 ENEQVCISIKD
+687 NEQVCISIKD

-707 TEIIFEN
+707 TEVIFEN

-746 IDVESELNKGSEFKI
+746 INVESELNKGSEFI
-761 ILPNNILSKNIKLQ
+761 ITLPNNIVSKNIKLQ
-775 DKFTQNEKIEIEFSD
+775 DKFAQDEKIDIEFSD

>member
-1 MKKRMV
+1 
-7 IDIMNLYEYKEILE
+7 MNLYKYKEILE

-32 IISLILYTLNQ
+32 IISLILYTLNK
-43 RKVMLLE
+43 RKVMILE
-50 FAIYIGELFIY
+50 NLIYIGEFFIY
-61 LYLNRYIIIGNI
+61 LYLNSYIIIGNI
-73 NLISM
+73 NLIIM
-78 ILILKFIIILTIKEK
+78 ILILKFVIILTLKEK

-108 LLYIWNIKV
+108 LLYVCNIKV

-130 LLKYSIIDCI
+130 ILKCSIIDCI
-140 KVFNKELLD
+140 KLFNKELLD
-149 NKHDLNEKKL
+149 NRHDLNQKKS

-183 GVSNKIGKSIEESDI
+183 GVSNKISKSIEESDI

-204 INKEF
+204 INKKF
-209 IYSNESFNQ
+209 IYSNEAFNMLIQ
-218 QMEDYKEDRIDIS
+218 DYKNKENRIDIS

-243 LIDEIK
+243 LMDEIK
-249 KVATESRGS
+249 KIVTEARGN

-270 LGCTTDTIDERP
+270 LECITDIIDERL
-282 VIICILKDITQTT
+282 VIVCILKDITQTT

-322 DDKNIKYI
+322 DNKNIKYI

-338 DINISEKEIYI
+338 DINISKKEIFI
-349 EDIKNTVSKKFKER
+349 EDIKNIVSKKFREK
-363 FLSNIQLVISEKEE
+363 FLSNIQLVISRKEE

-399 LNEEDLLISIV
+399 LNDEDLLISIV

-439 GIVIVNPTTNKHIYR
+439 GIVIVNPTTKKHIYR

-466 LDKLNESIKTYLKE
+466 LEKLNESIKTYLKE
-480 ENYGEFRRFTVD
+480 ENYGNFRRFTID
-492 KLNNIDISI
+492 KLNNVDISL
-501 AIVKREEEGTLIVV
+501 AIVKREEEGSLIVV

-522 FKTIQLEKELN
+522 FKSIQLEKELN

-556 INTIFEANNNLIES
+556 INKIFETNNNLIEN
-570 KGKYK
+570 KGKYN

-587 QNCYRLIKLLNNVE
+587 QNCYRLIRLLNNIE

-621 KLLENIVKISRAY
+621 KLLENIVKISKTY

-644 KSDVNKKILVLD
+644 KSEVNKKILSLD
-656 TDKVE
+656 IDKVE
-661 KIILSILSNAI
+661 KIILNILSNAI
-672 KFTDTGGKIDINLYI
+672 KFTDTGGRIDINLYM

-707 TEIIFEN
+707 TEVIFEN

-746 IDVESELNKGSEFKI
+746 INVESELNKGSEFI
-761 ILPNNILSKNIKLQ
+761 ITLPNNIVSKNIKLQ
-775 DKFTQNEKIEIEFSD
+775 DKFAQDEKIDIEFSD

>member
-1 MKKRMV
+1 MV
-7 IDIMNLYEYKEILE
+7 INIMNLYKYKEILE

-32 IISLILYTLNQ
+32 IISLILYTLNK
-43 RKVMLLE
+43 RKVMILE
-50 FAIYIGELFIY
+50 NLIYIGEFFIY
-61 LYLNRYIIIGNI
+61 LYLNSYIIIGNI
-73 NLISM
+73 NLISV
-78 ILILKFIIILTIKEK
+78 ILILKFVIILTLKEK

-108 LLYIWNIKV
+108 LLYVCNIKV

-130 LLKYSIIDCI
+130 ILKCSIIDCI
-140 KVFNKELLD
+140 KLFNKELLD
-149 NKHDLNEKKL
+149 NRHDLNQKKS

-183 GVSNKIGKSIEESDI
+183 GVSNKISKSIEESDI

-204 INKEF
+204 INKKF
-209 IYSNESFNQ
+209 IYSNEAFNMLIQ
-218 QMEDYKEDRIDIS
+218 DYKNKENRIDIS

-243 LIDEIK
+243 LMDEIK
-249 KVATESRGS
+249 KIATEARGN

-270 LGCTTDTIDERP
+270 LECITDIIDERP
-282 VIICILKDITQTT
+282 VIVCILKDITQTT

-322 DDKNIKYI
+322 DNKNIKYI

-338 DINISEKEIYI
+338 DINIGKKEIFI
-349 EDIKNTVSKKFKER
+349 EDIKNIVSKKFREK
-363 FLSNIQLVISEKEE
+363 FLSNIQLVISRKEE

-399 LNEEDLLISIV
+399 LNDEDLLISIV

-439 GIVIVNPTTNKHIYR
+439 GIVIVNPTTKKHIYR

-466 LDKLNESIKTYLKE
+466 LEKLNESIKTYLKE
-480 ENYGEFRRFTVD
+480 ENYGNFRRFTID
-492 KLNNIDISI
+492 KLNNVDISL
-501 AIVKREEEGTLIVV
+501 AIVKREEEGSLIVV

-522 FKTIQLEKELN
+522 FKSTQLEKELN

-556 INTIFEANNNLIES
+556 INKIFETNNNLIEN
-570 KGKYK
+570 KGKYN

-587 QNCYRLIKLLNNVE
+587 QNCYRLIRLLSNVE

-621 KLLENIVKISRAY
+621 KLLENIVKISKTY

-644 KSDVNKKILVLD
+644 KSEVNKKILSLD
-656 TDKVE
+656 IDKVE
-661 KIILSILSNAI
+661 KIILNILSNAI
-672 KFTDTGGKIDINLYI
+672 KFTDTGGKIDINLYMQ
-687 ENEQVCISIKD
+687 NEQVCISIKD

-707 TEIIFEN
+707 TEVIFEN

-746 IDVESELNKGSEFKI
+746 INVESELNKGSEFI
-761 ILPNNILSKNIKLQ
+761 ITLPNNIVSKNIKLQ
-775 DKFTQNEKIEIEFSD
+775 DKFAQDEKIDIEFSD

>member
-1 MKKRMV
+1 
-7 IDIMNLYEYKEILE
+7 MNLYKYKEILE

-32 IISLILYTLNQ
+32 IISLILYTLNK
-43 RKVMLLE
+43 RKVMILE
-50 FAIYIGELFIY
+50 NLIYIGEFFIY
-61 LYLNRYIIIGNI
+61 LYLNSYIIIGNI
-73 NLISM
+73 NLISV
-78 ILILKFIIILTIKEK
+78 ILILKFVIILTLKEK

-108 LLYIWNIKV
+108 LLYICNIKV

-130 LLKYSIIDCI
+130 ILKCSIIDCI
-140 KVFNKELLD
+140 KLFNKELLD
-149 NKHDLNEKKL
+149 NRHDLNQKKS

-183 GVSNKIGKSIEESDI
+183 GVSNKISKSIEESDI

-204 INKEF
+204 INKKF
-209 IYSNESFNQ
+209 IYSNEAFNMLIQ
-218 QMEDYKEDRIDIS
+218 DYKNKENRIDIS

-243 LIDEIK
+243 LMDEIK
-249 KVATESRGS
+249 KIATEARGN

-270 LGCTTDTIDERP
+270 LECITDIIDERP
-282 VIICILKDITQTT
+282 VIVCILKDITQTT

-322 DDKNIKYI
+322 DNKNIKYI

-338 DINISEKEIYI
+338 DINIGKKEIFI
-349 EDIKNTVSKKFKER
+349 EDIKNIVSKKFREK
-363 FLSNIQLVISEKEE
+363 FLSNIQLVISRKEE

-399 LNEEDLLISIV
+399 LNDEDLLISIV

-439 GIVIVNPTTNKHIYR
+439 GIVIVNPTTKKHIYR

-466 LDKLNESIKTYLKE
+466 LEKLNESIKTYLKE
-480 ENYGEFRRFTVD
+480 ENYGNFRRFTID
-492 KLNNIDISI
+492 KLNNVDISL
-501 AIVKREEEGTLIVV
+501 AIVKREEEGSLIVV

-522 FKTIQLEKELN
+522 FKSIQLEKELN

-556 INTIFEANNNLIES
+556 INKIFETNNNLIEN
-570 KGKYK
+570 KGKYN

-587 QNCYRLIKLLNNVE
+587 QNCYRLIRLLSNVE

-621 KLLENIVKISRAY
+621 KLVENIVKISKTY

-644 KSDVNKKILVLD
+644 KSEVNKKILSLD
-656 TDKVE
+656 IDKVE
-661 KIILSILSNAI
+661 KIILNILSNAI
-672 KFTDTGGKIDINLYI
+672 KFTDTGGRIDINLYMQ
-687 ENEQVCISIKD
+687 NEQVCISIKD

-707 TEIIFEN
+707 TEVIFEN

-746 IDVESELNKGSEFKI
+746 INVESELNKGSEFI
-761 ILPNNILSKNIKLQ
+761 ITLPNNIVSKNIKLQ
-775 DKFTQNEKIEIEFSD
+775 DKFAQDEKIDIEFSD

>member
-1 MKKRMV
+1 
-7 IDIMNLYEYKEILE
+7 MNLYKYKEILE

-32 IISLILYTLNQ
+32 IISLILYTLNK
-43 RKVMLLE
+43 RKVMILE
-50 FAIYIGELFIY
+50 NLIYIGEFFIY
-61 LYLNRYIIIGNI
+61 LYLNSYIIIGNI

-78 ILILKFIIILTIKEK
+78 ILILKFVIILTLKEK

-108 LLYIWNIKV
+108 LLYVCNIKV

-130 LLKYSIIDCI
+130 ILKCSIIDCI
-140 KVFNKELLD
+140 KLFNKELLD
-149 NKHDLNEKKL
+149 NRHDLNQKKS

-183 GVSNKIGKSIEESDI
+183 GVSNKISKSIEESDI

-204 INKEF
+204 INKKF
-209 IYSNESFNQ
+209 IYSNEAFNMLIQ
-218 QMEDYKEDRIDIS
+218 DYKNKENRIDIS

-243 LIDEIK
+243 LMDEIK
-249 KVATESRGS
+249 KIATEARGN

-270 LGCTTDTIDERP
+270 LECITDIIDERL
-282 VIICILKDITQTT
+282 VIVCILKDITQTT

-322 DDKNIKYI
+322 DNKNIKYI

-338 DINISEKEIYI
+338 DINISKKEIFI
-349 EDIKNTVSKKFKER
+349 EDIKNIVSKKFREK
-363 FLSNIQLVISEKEE
+363 FLSNIQLVISRKEE

-399 LNEEDLLISIV
+399 LNAEDLLISIV

-439 GIVIVNPTTNKHIYR
+439 GIVIVNPTTKKHIYR

-466 LDKLNESIKTYLKE
+466 LEKLNESIKTYLKE
-480 ENYGEFRRFTVD
+480 ENYGNFRRFTID
-492 KLNNIDISI
+492 KLNNVDISL
-501 AIVKREEEGTLIVV
+501 AIVKREEEGSLIVV

-522 FKTIQLEKELN
+522 FKSIQLEKELN

-556 INTIFEANNNLIES
+556 INKIFETNNNLIEN
-570 KGKYK
+570 KGKYN

-587 QNCYRLIKLLNNVE
+587 QNCYRLIRLLSNVE

-621 KLLENIVKISRAY
+621 KLVENIVKISKTY

-644 KSDVNKKILVLD
+644 KSEVNKKILSLD
-656 TDKVE
+656 IDKVE
-661 KIILSILSNAI
+661 KIILNILSNAI
-672 KFTDTGGKIDINLYI
+672 KFTDTGGKIDINLYMQ
-687 ENEQVCISIKD
+687 NEQVCISIKD

-707 TEIIFEN
+707 TEVIFEN

-746 IDVESELNKGSEFKI
+746 INVESELNKGSEFI
-761 ILPNNILSKNIKLQ
+761 ITLPNNIVSKNIKLQ
-775 DKFTQNEKIEIEFSD
+775 DKFAQDEKIDIEFSD